1 MALNPSLGNAGIG
14 FGSGHL
20 NPGLGNPGVSTRP
33 TLNPSLG
40 NPGVPGFADNLNFY
54 TGKTYNSAALMK
66 FDNAL
71 SDNRLLGLDL
81 PDKIVTPVRRWTQRL
96 DDKSTLYSDTYNQD
110 QVNSVLDVIL
120 KAIDP
125 LENNGSFLK
134 TALRGGVDL
143 MDQLLMKPLVHGD
156 IWAFA
161 MNNLTNLGETVDV
174 LANAVKAVVDPK
186 LTTASSEYGL
196 TNENSTWQ
204 DRLKL
209 AFGYGVQGR
218 YQFDYDIDP
227 NSTGKDLIPNMLLE
241 VVSDPMNWL
250 TLGSKAVVDLSLNAD
265 TGIAKGVTKLG
276 TDLATSAGL
285 KNSDEFITFFNKFKK
300 PIVNAYAHNDAN
312 TFRNILS
319 NVWESFAK
327 SNTIEDFSKAKSKYI
342 AAVSNLLE
350 VGDSAATHKM
360 NIAIIDS
367 LEHFKPMYKA
377 IDVFD
382 KIDTTIVRTAATPFL
397 YPMGKGVKRV
407 FKSAAK
413 YIQSSLV
420 SAAATKDPLTRG
432 MYEITLDAMKE
443 AEDNFNKRV
452 TELKMAG
459 QEIPDDL
466 YSVFEEMAISNTR
479 QALGAY
485 EATLGILR
493 NTDLTLEKDIT
504 ALYARISEA
513 LSLATNG
520 KVTDPG
526 SLSKFF
532 KDVLEETPTLKG
544 SLSELT
550 DLLGVVDDIAKLYSK
565 HVAVE
570 AAYKATSKSAK
581 DIISFFSNGSNTII
595 KNVDGKEVTYRSIKM
610 LDPLRSSTEV
620 LQQDNLYKY
629 INADVPVYVTV
640 KNNTPAF
647 LNSHGYVSADVS
659 EYFTEV
665 NGFLNGTIR
674 KLIDNAET
682 LAAAKGVKISNEAI
696 DYLKQVRELLGAGG
710 DKIKILRNLDI
721 DKLEQAMFDASDFYK
736 ALSDEHTMYVTSFK
750 EMNDRFAALGKGM
763 QEYQT
768 FIGRV
773 IDKYQVSLSVSLEDT
788 LAQRGKVLEDT
799 IQKILVSDRY
809 IDSVNWS
816 LRQKLKLIKN
826 PDGTY
831 NAEAV
836 NEFCSD
842 LATALD
848 IKIQA
853 IKQWQS
859 NTLFI
864 EDAREGVE
872 ISGKTLKSTEYS
884 DGEIMSRLIYDD
896 EEHILDAVDDAFLRQ
911 SYDLPEIEEIIRGY
925 DSPVKYM
932 SKEDWTK
939 YQTELKDYEKALK
952 KYKEDIDIW
961 RTNEAA
967 EKARIEALKE
977 ELSKEP
983 VLTFREKRYKELI
996 DKYYNGD
1003 YLSPEAR
1010 EFGEKFFANQAEVD
1024 AKVQSALNQNAI
1036 FNSYETGTPGFEDEV
1051 VRIREFYKNGGYKGY
1066 KWYPDEP
1073 IKNKDIENLL
1083 TPKKFEVPVKPTEP
1097 KKPTKMLYPDEM
1109 SHSDFYAR
1117 AKSDPKFTEDKY
1129 ILDYGST
1136 SERILVSRDNSETL
1150 KALNERAS
1158 ALPLPDVSD
1167 LISSALTKGSG
1178 DSVQDVL
1185 AELTKLSDDLQ
1196 GANAGTKY
1204 FTTDPGIDIA
1214 RIIPARTSRTMS
1226 MLYDP
1231 GFMEIAKEIA
1241 DQSTVS
1247 HTLFNKQTIES
1258 FRTVQQLSDVA
1269 DTIVDVHEFFDK
1281 LHRYQLVDNWL
1292 QTALIDTGN
1301 DTMVFQA
1308 TMNALENMYH
1318 ISPRQISENADTMA
1332 AFIHRVEANL
1342 TMNTRTQPISLD
1354 HFRNILIGV
1363 GEGFKGDFVDDVFDI
1378 TTLSVRDQKARAALI
1393 KVFEEHPEL
1402 KVTGAHDAL
1411 ADAYFT
1417 EAVLRAMSPEDAAAF
1432 DNLAKGSAVR
1442 IIDTET
1448 TMFSGRT
1455 GELLQFAGKTWG
1467 VDESLNLRVKYMPEE
1482 FTQAPDLEVLRTVA
1496 KSDGK
1501 SSAEIATMSEEEL
1514 VDLYKRIFYSAQSE
1528 AERYTETQL
1537 LMDAL
1542 TYLEGSSKIIGAN
1555 NKTFDNKF
1563 ILDRLRNIQYEQS
1576 LRTESGAIDSEQIHP
1591 LIQKFRDGFTVEKF
1605 QDDLFNNSVD
1615 AQVLIA
1621 KKEGMVVLSAKQIE
1635 ILQAYCAKMGEALEG
1650 ITSIRSI
1657 QPGLLQQN
1665 VKQSIK
1671 SLEEYLGD
1679 YDSGLLQ
1686 RSVNEALSNFE
1697 EHADDLGLSTKLFSE
1712 DIQEKTEGFTA
1723 YIDFFKRLD
1732 EALTGAKTKDA
1743 NQDVF
1748 NAMFDMRRGKYK
1760 YDNGIYIRD
1769 FVSEELSEA
1778 DKLRYAKYGSESQ
1791 AKLARTWQRLW
1802 ELDPSYVKGTEVP
1815 ESFKAAWLKEHNGVL
1830 PTSLYNVIR
1839 NSGESSGYGIKW
1851 VYRERIAK
1859 DFLADTPKTPQFWET
1874 AYKGAKRAHDMLD
1887 EGRLGNLRHVI
1898 GDGLL
1903 FENSEDLLN
1912 TLKLMQQVGPSGAW
1926 WRQLDFDAMPNDAL
1940 RFAYWKSINYDPRW
1954 RAWLRELPEPNVL
1967 GIDPIKLGL
1976 DGLKDPTASFKLAMK
1991 NLGDKTIPES
2001 VLKHFTPEQTIIY
2014 RLTQLKE
2021 AEDVLDHLAAF
2032 RNWNIPGG
2040 ANDYAAR
2047 QAVAELEKGIAWLKK
2062 RPDRV
2067 HILRTVERSE
2077 QAVRKMIADDFLAK
2091 GLEVGPNGKL
2101 TEAAKEYLISH
2112 LLFESPFMRVSMAIE
2127 GNPFNIGTKTA
2138 LPKSAFLKHAEEL
2151 NEIGI
2156 GIAKDSVAK
2165 EYILYLKGNAKD
2177 ISLDFTGD
2185 VYKATFLGK
2194 QYTKPAF
2201 TLGNDTHI
2209 AKLPRPAL
2217 YEHDVDV
2224 QEFFDILDRA
2234 RLNSLYFS
2242 AGAGVNTQG
2251 MFYKPF
2257 TQGSYRWFLDH
2268 ARFAVPND
2276 WVVTPE
2282 LLYSS
2287 GYFNVP
2293 RFNSTGLLSFK
2304 ALDDVPEPTF
2314 LSNPNII
2321 THLLDQYNY
2330 AVRRTTDTLLYK
2342 DLYFNKEWGM
2352 HFDENGVFG
2361 EIIRRYG
2368 DKADEEIARAF
2379 RNSDGTFIVAT
2390 LTEHKSK
2397 QGFRAIQI
2405 PIETAEDVAK
2415 ARQLNAVILP
2425 YDVYSSS
2432 FNVINNAS
2440 AAQRWFTKIPRMV
2453 TYMYKLGYLG
2463 TNMGTTFRNA
2473 IDSPF
2478 KVMVDSG
2485 RPIETMKYMYQAVG
2499 TYKEF
2504 DDILAR
2510 MFKSDTGMTL
2520 SDTSFNKWFRSADG
2534 KAFVSKNRYIKDID
2548 TFRKV
2553 WGFFEDGP
2561 SSGEATSLIKYK
2573 RSKSM
2578 YQNRNFVKFVSEKMM
2593 AGMAYTEKISRLG
2606 QYLMMENAG
2615 YTKTQI
2621 FKAISDVQFDY
2632 NIKSDAM
2639 KVIEYFI
2646 PFFNF
2651 SKMNFEFWMSAIE
2664 KNPALVRILDDMI
2677 GAQQN
2682 AYDIDYENATM
2693 ERSMLYQ
2700 MMRGNILI
2708 DDNVVLK
2715 INPSY
2720 MDAFNLLLEP
2730 INPAMAAMSGWNRY
2744 STAYGLS
2751 TYLNNSNTLGNLIA
2765 PLKNLITST
2774 IDEYTIEEKITK
2786 VPFGKYRGLPV
2797 EEMLKDPLYMQQLM
2811 LSEFGKEKLP
2821 KNYPNVWKLMMQN
2834 MDKTDRLMYW
2844 GKYAGAPIR
2853 EIMQE
2858 HPEYCQYMLSQ
2869 DWFREQY
2876 KDLVDIFVANG
2887 LNNIPDVM
2895 PWGKYKGKSLDEVRA
2910 DTKYL
2915 EYLNKDNWL
2924 QINQPLLYMA
2934 LIEGKKTIIP
2944 ESDLVL
2950 DTIVTKEEAEG
2961 LLSYGAT
2968 LDAVAAENH
2977 FKNVMKNWVSDPTT
2991 YPLIGSIY
2999 TRFFS
3004 DSATSKRNEER
3015 LKNNSEA
3022 MQIVGKWFPG
3032 IFSATKRWNDNI
3044 YESSEA
3050 AYDST
3055 RSFYRIDSNSYIP
3068 RPSFTKSDESKI
3080 TRYSKPSGSRNY
3092 SRANTYNKYR
3102 YNRGFRKNLRGSSD
3116 LLRLR
3121 LGIANLHL
3129 L

>member
-1 MALNPSLGNAGIG
+1 MALNPSIGHIGIG
-14 FGSGHL
+14 AGRNPL
-20 NPGLGNPGVSTRP
+20 NPGLGHIGGNKRP
-33 TLNPSLG
+33 TINPSIG
-40 NPGVPGFADNLNFY
+40 NKGVPGFADNVNFY
-54 TGKTYNSAALMK
+54 TGEAYNSAILK
-66 FDNAL
+66 GINNAL
-71 SDNRLLGLDL
+71 SDNRLLGLNL
-81 PDKIVTPVRRWTQRL
+81 PDKIVTPVRKWTQRL
-96 DDKSTLYSDTYNQD
+96 DDKSTLYSDMYSPD

-125 LENNGSFLK
+125 LENNGSFFK
-134 TALRGGVDL
+134 TAFRGGVDL
-143 MDQLLMKPLVHGD
+143 MDQLLWKPLVHGD
-156 IWAFA
+156 VWAFA
-161 MNNLTNLGETVDV
+161 LNNLTNLGETVDV
-174 LANAVKAVVDPK
+174 LANGVKAVVSPNI
-186 LTTASSEYGL
+186 TTASSEYGL
-196 TNENSTWQ
+196 TKENSTWV

-209 AFGYGVQGR
+209 AYGYGVQGR
-218 YQFDYDIDP
+218 YQFDYDLDP
-227 NSTGKDLIPNMLLE
+227 NSVGKDLIPNILLE
-241 VVSDPMNWL
+241 VVSDPINWL
-250 TLGSKAVVDLSLNAD
+250 TLGSKAVMDLSVDAGLGA
-265 TGIAKGVTKLG
+265 AKGVTKIG
-276 TDLATSAGL
+276 SDLATSAGL
-285 KNSDEFITFFNKFKK
+285 KNADEFVTFFNRFKK
-300 PIVNAYAHNDAN
+300 PIINAYMHNDGN

-342 AAVSNLLE
+342 TAVSNLLE

-360 NIAIIDS
+360 NIAVIDS
-367 LEHFKPMYKA
+367 LERFKPMYNA
-377 IDVFD
+377 MDVFD
-382 KIDTTIVRTAATPFL
+382 KIDTTIVRTASMPFL
-397 YPMGKGVKRV
+397 YPMGKGVKRI
-407 FKSAAK
+407 FKASAK

-420 SAAATKDPLTRG
+420 TAAATKDPLKRG

-459 QEIPDDL
+459 KEIPEDL
-466 YSVFEEMAISNTR
+466 YSVFEEMVVSNTR
-479 QALGAY
+479 QALNAY

-493 NTDLTLEKDIT
+493 NSDLVLEGDISS
-504 ALYARISEA
+504 LYSRMSEA

-526 SLSKFF
+526 ALRKFF
-532 KDVLEETPTLKG
+532 MNVLEETPTLKG

-550 DLLGVVDDIAKLYSK
+550 DLLKVVDDIAELYSK

-570 AAYKATSKSAK
+570 SAYKATYKSAE
-581 DIISFFSNGSNTII
+581 DIIDFFSNSNNTLTRI
-595 KNVDGKEVTYRSIKM
+595 VDGKEITYRSIKM
-610 LDPLRSSTEV
+610 LDPLRRGSDA
-620 LQQDNLYKY
+620 LQPGKLYRY
-629 INADVPVYVTV
+629 TNADVPVYTAV
-640 KNNTPAF
+640 KSNTGAF
-647 LNSHGYVSADVS
+647 LNNGEYVLVDPSD
-659 EYFTEV
+659 YFKEV
-665 NGFLNGTIR
+665 NSFLNGTI
-674 KLIDNAET
+674 KHLINNAET
-682 LAAAKGVKISNEAI
+682 LAAAKGVQLNNGAI
-696 DYLKQVRELLGAGG
+696 DYLKQVKELLGAGG
-710 DKIKILRNLDI
+710 DKVKILRSLDI

-736 ALSDEHTMYVTSFK
+736 ALSNEHSAYTASFK
-750 EMNDRFAALGKGM
+750 DMNTRLAALGKGM
-763 QEYQT
+763 QAYHT
-768 FIGRV
+768 YIGRI

-799 IQKILVSDRY
+799 IQKIVNSNKY
-809 IDSVNWS
+809 IDSVNES
-816 LRQKLKLIKN
+816 LRQKLTLIKN

-842 LATALD
+842 LATVLD

-853 IKQWQS
+853 IKEWQS
-859 NTLFI
+859 NVLFL
-864 EDAREGVE
+864 EDAREGIDV
-872 ISGKTLKSTEYS
+872 SGRTLKSSEYS
-884 DGEIMSRLIYDD
+884 DSIIMSRLLYND
-896 EEHILDAVDDAFLRQ
+896 EEHILDDVDEAFLRQ
-911 SYDLPEIEEIIRGY
+911 SYDLPEFEEVVKGI

-932 SKEDWTK
+932 SKKEWT
-939 YQTELKDYEKALK
+939 DYIAELK
-952 KYKEDIDIW
+952 KYEDASKKYEEDLKVW
-961 RTNEAA
+961 RAN
-967 EKARIEALKE
+967 EKAERDRITALKE
-977 ELSKEP
+977 KLSKEP
-983 VLTFREKRYKELI
+983 IMTLRKKRYLELVKERGFELE
-996 DKYYNGD
+996 
-1003 YLSPEAR
+1003 SPEAKELGE
-1010 EFGEKFFANQAEVD
+1010 EFFTEQARLDKQMESELIKLTRSGSTTLER
-1024 AKVQSALNQNAI
+1024 ARFL
-1036 FNSYETGTPGFEDEV
+1036 EML
-1051 VRIREFYKNGGYKGY
+1051 RKGY
-1066 KWYPDEP
+1066 SEKYGWYPNEP
-1073 IKNKDIENLL
+1073 LKNKDIESLL
-1083 TPKKFEVPVKPTEP
+1083 TPRKLEVPVKPIEP
-1097 KKPTKMLYPDEM
+1097 KKPAGMVYPSTM
-1109 SHSDFYAR
+1109 SNKEFYERAR
-1117 AKSDPKFTEDKY
+1117 AIPGFREDKH
-1129 ILDYGST
+1129 ILDYGSSAVT
-1136 SERILVSRDNSETL
+1136 VTRALDNSEAL
-1150 KALNERAS
+1150 RALNERAS
-1158 ALPLPDVSD
+1158 TLPLPDVSD
-1167 LISSALTKGSG
+1167 LVSSALTKGSG

-1185 AELTKLSDDLQ
+1185 SELTKLSDDLR
-1196 GANAGTKY
+1196 GTSVGTKY
-1204 FTTDPGIDIA
+1204 FTSDPGLDIA
-1214 RIIPARTSRTMS
+1214 CIIPARTSRTMS

-1231 GFMEIAKEIA
+1231 GFMEIAREIV

-1258 FRTVQQLSDVA
+1258 FRSVQQLSDVA
-1269 DTIVDVHEFFDK
+1269 DTVVDVYDFFDK

-1292 QTALIDTGN
+1292 QTALINTGN
-1301 DTMVFQA
+1301 ETLVFQA

-1318 ISPRQISENADTMA
+1318 ISPRQISENADTIA

-1342 TMNTRTQPISLD
+1342 TMSTRTQPVSLD
-1354 HFRNILIGV
+1354 HFRNLL
-1363 GEGFKGDFVDDVFDI
+1363 VDDSTFDI
-1378 TTLSVRDQKARAALI
+1378 TSLSVRDQKAHAALM
-1393 KVFEEHPEL
+1393 KVFNEHPEL
-1402 KVTGAHDAL
+1402 IPGDKAHDAL

-1432 DNLAKGSAVR
+1432 DDLAKGSAVR

-1467 VDESLNLRVKYMPEE
+1467 VDESLNLKVKYMPEE

-1496 KSDGK
+1496 KSDGR
-1501 SSAEIATMSEEEL
+1501 SSAEIAMMSEEEL

-1528 AERYTETQL
+1528 AERYTEIQL
-1537 LMDAL
+1537 LTDAL
-1542 TYLEGSSKIIGAN
+1542 AYLEGSSKIIGAN

-1563 ILDRLRNIQYEQS
+1563 ILDRLRELQYEQT
-1576 LRTESGAIDSEQIHP
+1576 LRTESGAINPEQLSP
-1591 LIQKFRDGFTVEKF
+1591 LLQKFREGFTVEKF
-1605 QDDLFNNSVD
+1605 QDDLFNKSID

-1621 KKEGMVVLSAKQIE
+1621 KKEGMVVLSAQQIKV
-1635 ILQAYCAKMGEALEG
+1635 LQEYCAKMGETLEG

-1657 QPGLLQQN
+1657 QPGLLQQS
-1665 VKQSIK
+1665 VKDAIK
-1671 SLEEYLGD
+1671 SLEEYVGD
-1679 YDSGLLQ
+1679 YSLGTT
-1686 RSVNEALSNFE
+1686 LS
-1697 EHADDLGLSTKLFSE
+1697 AKDT
-1712 DIQEKTEGFTA
+1712 QEKAEGLVA
-1723 YIDFFKRLD
+1723 YLDFFKRLD
-1732 EALTGAKTKDA
+1732 DTLTGAKNKDA

-1748 NAMFDMRRGKYK
+1748 NAMLDMRRGKYK
-1760 YDNGIYIRD
+1760 YDNSIYIRD

-1778 DKLRYAKYGSESQ
+1778 DKIRYAKYGSESQ

-1802 ELDPSYVKGTEVP
+1802 ELDPSYVKGSEVP
-1815 ESFKAAWLKEHNGVL
+1815 ESFKTAWLKEHNGVL

-1839 NSGESSGYGIKW
+1839 GSGETSGYGIKW
-1851 VYRERIAK
+1851 VYREKIAK
-1859 DFLADTPKTPQFWET
+1859 DFLADTPKTPEFWEA
-1874 AYKGAKRAHDMLD
+1874 AYKGAKRAHDILD

-1898 GDGLL
+1898 GEDLL
-1903 FENSEDLLN
+1903 FRNSEDLLN
-1912 TLKLMQQVGPSGAW
+1912 TLKYMQQVGPSGTW
-1926 WRQLDFDAMPNDAL
+1926 WKQLDFDAMPNDAL

-1954 RAWLRELPEPNVL
+1954 RHWLKNLTPLEQSTLAV
-1967 GIDPIKLGL
+1967 DPIKLGL
-1976 DGLKDPTASFKLAMK
+1976 DSVRDPASAFKLAMK
-1991 NLGDKTIPES
+1991 NLGDQEIPES
-2001 VLKHFTPEQTIIY
+2001 VLKHFTVEQTIIY
-2014 RLTQLKE
+2014 RLTKLKE
-2021 AEDVLDHLAAF
+2021 AEDVLDHLSAF

-2062 RPDRV
+2062 RPDRI
-2067 HILRTVERSE
+2067 HILREVERAE
-2077 QAVRKMIADDFLAK
+2077 QAVRKTIADDFLAK
-2091 GLEVGPNGKL
+2091 SLEVDSNGKL
-2101 TEAAKEYLISH
+2101 TESAKEYLVSH
-2112 LLFESPFMRVSMAIE
+2112 LLFESPFMRVSLSVE
-2127 GNPFNIGTKTA
+2127 GNPFKVKTNTEF
-2138 LPKSAFLKHAEEL
+2138 PKATFLKHAEEL
-2151 NEIGI
+2151 NEIGV
-2156 GIAKDSVAK
+2156 GIAKDSVSK

-2201 TLGNDTHI
+2201 TLGEDPHLTS
-2209 AKLPRPAL
+2209 LPRPAW
-2217 YEHDVDV
+2217 YESDVDV
-2224 QEFFDILDRA
+2224 QEFFNILDRA

-2242 AGAGVNTQG
+2242 AGTGVNTQG

-2282 LLYSS
+2282 LLYDS

-2304 ALDDVPEPTF
+2304 ALDDIPESTV
-2314 LSNPNII
+2314 LNNPNII

-2352 HFDENGVFG
+2352 HFDSDGIFG
-2361 EIIRRYG
+2361 EVIKRYG

-2432 FNVINNAS
+2432 FNVINNAA

-2453 TYMYKLGYLG
+2453 TYLYKLGYLG
-2463 TNMGTTFRNA
+2463 TNMGTVFRNA

-2485 RPIETMKYMYQAVG
+2485 RPIETMKYMHQATW

-2510 MFKSDTGMTL
+2510 MFKSDTEITL
-2520 SDTSFNKWFRSADG
+2520 SYTGFKKWFNSPDG
-2534 KAFVSKNRYIKDID
+2534 KAFVAKNHYIKDVD
-2548 TFRKV
+2548 TFLKI

-2561 SSGEATSLIKYK
+2561 SAGEATSLIKY
-2573 RSKSM
+2573 RRTKSIH
-2578 YQNRNFVKFVSEKMM
+2578 QNRNFVKFVSEKMM
-2593 AGMAYTEKISRLG
+2593 AGMAYTEKINRLG
-2606 QYLMMENAG
+2606 QYLMMEDAG

-2621 FKAISDVQFDY
+2621 FKSISDVQFDY

-2651 SKMNFEFWMSAIE
+2651 SKMNFEFWMAAIE
-2664 KNPALVRILDDMI
+2664 KNPALVRILDDML
-2677 GAQQN
+2677 GSQQN

-2693 ERSMLYQ
+2693 ERSMLYH

-2715 INPSY
+2715 VNPSY

-2744 STAYGLS
+2744 STVYGLS

-2774 IDEYTIEEKITK
+2774 IDEYTIEEKVTK

-2853 EIMQE
+2853 EIMLE

-2887 LNNIPDVM
+2887 LNSIPDVM

-2910 DTKYL
+2910 DTNYL

-2934 LIEGKKTIIP
+2934 LIEGKDTIIP

-2950 DTIVTKEEAEG
+2950 DTLVTKEQAEG

-2968 LDAVAAENH
+2968 LDAIAAEDH
-2977 FKNVMKNWVSDPTT
+2977 FKTVMKNWVSDPTT
-2991 YPLIGSIY
+2991 YPLIGSLY

-3022 MQIVGKWFPG
+3022 MRLVGKWFPG

-3044 YESSEA
+3044 YETSEA

-3055 RSFYRIDSNSYIP
+3055 RSFYRVDSNSYIP
-3068 RPSFTKSDESKI
+3068 QASLTKPDEAKI
-3080 TRYSKPSGSRNY
+3080 TRYSKPRGSRNY
-3092 SRANTYNKYR
+3092 SRASTYNKYK
-3102 YNRGFRKNLRGSSD
+3102 YNRGFRKYLRGSSD

-3129 L
+3129 F

>member
-1 MALNPSLGNAGIG
+1 MALNPSIGNKGVSTSRG
-14 FGSGHL
+14 YL
-20 NPGLGNPGVSTRP
+20 NPSIGNKGVSTRP
-33 TLNPSLG
+33 TLNPRIG
-40 NPGVPGFADNLNFY
+40 DHGVPGFADNLNFY
-54 TGKTYNSAALMK
+54 TGEAYNSAALMK
-66 FDNAL
+66 VNNAL
-71 SDNRLLGLDL
+71 SDNRLLGLNL
-81 PDKIVTPVRRWTQRL
+81 PDKVVTPVRKWTQRL
-96 DDKSTLYSDTYNQD
+96 DDKSTLYSDMYSPD

-125 LENNGSFLK
+125 LENNGSFFK
-134 TALRGGVDL
+134 TAFRGGVDL
-143 MDQLLMKPLVHGD
+143 MDQLLWKPLVHGD
-156 IWAFA
+156 VWAFA
-161 MNNLTNLGETVDV
+161 LNNLTNLGETVDV
-174 LANAVKAVVDPK
+174 LANGVKAIVSPNI
-186 LTTASSEYGL
+186 TTASSEYGL
-196 TNENSTWQ
+196 TKENSTWV

-209 AFGYGVQGR
+209 AYGYGVQGR
-218 YQFDYDIDP
+218 YQFDYDLDP
-227 NSTGKDLIPNMLLE
+227 NSVGKDLIPNILLE
-241 VVSDPMNWL
+241 VVSDPINWL
-250 TLGSKAVVDLSLNAD
+250 TLGSKAVMDLSIDA
-265 TGIAKGVTKLG
+265 GIGAAKGVTKIG
-276 TDLATSAGL
+276 SDLATSAGL
-285 KNSDEFITFFNKFKK
+285 KNADEFVTFFNRFKK
-300 PIVNAYAHNDAN
+300 PIINAYMHNDGSA
-312 TFRNILS
+312 FRNILS

-360 NIAIIDS
+360 NIAVIDS
-367 LEHFKPMYKA
+367 LERFKPMYSA
-377 IDVFD
+377 LDVFD
-382 KIDTTIVRTAATPFL
+382 KIDTTIVRTASMPFL
-397 YPMGKGVKRV
+397 YPMGKGVKRI
-407 FKSAAK
+407 FKASAK

-420 SAAATKDPLTRG
+420 TAAATKDPLKRG

-459 QEIPDDL
+459 KEIPEDL
-466 YSVFEEMAISNTR
+466 YSVFEEMAVSNTR
-479 QALGAY
+479 QALNAY

-493 NTDLTLEKDIT
+493 NSDLVLEGDIFS
-504 ALYARISEA
+504 LYSRVSEA

-526 SLSKFF
+526 TLRKFF
-532 KDVLEETPTLKG
+532 MDVLEETPTLKG

-550 DLLGVVDDIAKLYSK
+550 DLLKVVDDIAELYSK
-565 HVAVE
+565 YIAVE
-570 AAYKATSKSAK
+570 SAYKATLKPAE
-581 DIISFFSNGSNTII
+581 DIMDFFSNSANSITKIV
-595 KNVDGKEVTYRSIKM
+595 NGKEVTYRSIKM
-610 LDPLRSSTEV
+610 LDPLRRGSDA
-620 LQQDNLYKY
+620 LQYGKLYRY
-629 INADVPVYVTV
+629 TNSDVPVYTV
-640 KNNTPAF
+640 VKSNTESFLRNNE
-647 LNSHGYVSADVS
+647 YVSVDPS

-665 NGFLNGTIR
+665 NSFLNGTI
-674 KLIDNAET
+674 KNLINNAET
-682 LAAAKGVKISNEAI
+682 LALAKGVQLNNGAI
-696 DYLKQVRELLGAGG
+696 AYLKQIKELLGTGG
-710 DKIKILRNLDI
+710 DKVNILRSLDI
-721 DKLEQAMFDASDFYK
+721 DKLEQAMFDVSDFYK
-736 ALSDEHTMYVTSFK
+736 ALSNEHSAYTASFK
-750 EMNDRFAALGKGM
+750 DMNARLAALGKGM
-763 QEYQT
+763 QAYHT
-768 FIGRV
+768 YIGKI
-773 IDKYQVSLSVSLEDT
+773 IDKYQVNLSVSLEDT
-788 LAQRGKVLEDT
+788 LVQRGKVLEDT
-799 IQKILVSDRY
+799 IRKIIDSDKY

-816 LRQKLKLIKN
+816 LRQKLALIKN

-831 NAEAV
+831 NAQAV
-836 NEFCSD
+836 NELCSD

-859 NTLFI
+859 NVLFL
-864 EDAREGVE
+864 EDTREGIE
-872 ISGKTLKSTEYS
+872 ISGKVLKGSEYS
-884 DGEIMSRLIYDD
+884 DSTIMSRLIYDD
-896 EEHILDAVDDAFLRQ
+896 EEHILDAVDEAFLRQ
-911 SYDLPEIEEIIRGY
+911 SYDLPEFEEVIKGI

-932 SKEDWTK
+932 SKEEWTK
-939 YQTELKDYEKALK
+939 YQTELKSYEEALK
-952 KYKEDIDIW
+952 KYEEALKVW
-961 RTNEAA
+961 RTA
-967 EKARIEALKE
+967 EKAERDRITALKE
-977 ELSKEP
+977 VLSKKP
-983 VLTFREKRYKELI
+983 VLTAREKKYLDLVKERGLKLESLEAKELGEEFFTNQIKLDKLMKSDLVKLI
-996 DKYYNGD
+996 DSNTTTLERVRFLEMLRKAYSEKYG
-1003 YLSPEAR
+1003 
-1010 EFGEKFFANQAEVD
+1010 
-1024 AKVQSALNQNAI
+1024 
-1036 FNSYETGTPGFEDEV
+1036 
-1051 VRIREFYKNGGYKGY
+1051 
-1066 KWYPDEP
+1066 WYPNEP
-1073 IKNKDIENLL
+1073 LKNKDIENLL
-1083 TPKKFEVPVKPTEP
+1083 TPKKLEVPVKPIEP
-1097 KKPTKMLYPDEM
+1097 KKPAGMVLPNEM
-1109 SHSDFYAR
+1109 PNREFYER
-1117 AKSDPKFTEDKY
+1117 IRTIPGFLDDKHV
-1129 ILDYGST
+1129 LDYGSN
-1136 SERILVSRDNSETL
+1136 SVVSTRAIDNSETL
-1150 KALNERAS
+1150 RALSERADT
-1158 ALPLPDVSD
+1158 LLLPDVSD
-1167 LISSALTKGSG
+1167 LVSSALTKGSG

-1185 AELTKLSDDLQ
+1185 AELTKLSDDLR
-1196 GANAGTKY
+1196 GVNEGVKY

-1231 GFMEIAKEIA
+1231 GFMEIAREIV

-1258 FRTVQQLSDVA
+1258 FRSVQQLSDVA
-1269 DTIVDVHEFFDK
+1269 DTVVDVYDFFDK

-1292 QTALIDTGN
+1292 QTALINTGN
-1301 DTMVFQA
+1301 ETMVFQA
-1308 TMNALENMYH
+1308 AMNALENMYH
-1318 ISPRQISENADTMA
+1318 ISPRQISENADTIA

-1342 TMNTRTQPISLD
+1342 AMSTRTQPVSLD
-1354 HFRNILIGV
+1354 HFRNILIGID
-1363 GEGFKGDFVDDVFDI
+1363 EGFKGDFLDDAFDA
-1378 TTLSVRDQKARAALI
+1378 TTLSIRDQKARAALV

-1432 DNLAKGSAVR
+1432 DNLAKGSAIR

-1467 VDESLNLRVKYMPEE
+1467 IDESLNLKVKYMPEE

-1496 KSDGK
+1496 KSEGLSNAK
-1501 SSAEIATMSEEEL
+1501 IATMSEEEL
-1514 VDLYKRIFYSAQSE
+1514 IGLYKRVFYSAQSE
-1528 AERYTETQL
+1528 TERYTEIQL
-1537 LMDAL
+1537 LTDAL
-1542 TYLEGSSKIIGAN
+1542 AYLEGSSKIIGAN

-1563 ILDRLRNIQYEQS
+1563 ILDRLRELQYEQT
-1576 LRTESGAIDSEQIHP
+1576 LRTKAGAINPEQLSP
-1591 LIQKFRDGFTVEKF
+1591 LLQKFREGFTVEKF
-1605 QDDLFNNSVD
+1605 QDDLFNKSID

-1621 KKEGMVVLSAKQIE
+1621 KKEGMVVLSAQQIKV
-1635 ILQAYCAKMGEALEG
+1635 LQEYCAKMGETLEG

-1657 QPGLLQQN
+1657 QPGLLQQS
-1665 VKQSIK
+1665 VKEAIK
-1671 SLEEYLGD
+1671 SLEEYVGD
-1679 YDSGLLQ
+1679 YSLGTT
-1686 RSVNEALSNFE
+1686 LS
-1697 EHADDLGLSTKLFSE
+1697 AKDA
-1712 DIQEKTEGFTA
+1712 QEKAEGLVA
-1723 YIDFFKRLD
+1723 YLDFFKRLD
-1732 EALTGAKTKDA
+1732 ETLTGAKNKDA

-1748 NAMFDMRRGKYK
+1748 NAMLDMRRGKYK
-1760 YDNGIYIRD
+1760 YDNSVYIRD

-1778 DKLRYAKYGSESQ
+1778 DKIRYAKYGSESQ

-1802 ELDPSYVKGTEVP
+1802 ELDPSYVKGSEVP

-1839 NSGESSGYGIKW
+1839 GSGETSGYGIKW
-1851 VYRERIAK
+1851 VYREKIAK
-1859 DFLADTPKTPQFWET
+1859 DFLADTPKTPEFWEA

-1887 EGRLGNLRHVI
+1887 EGRLGNLQHVI
-1898 GDGLL
+1898 GEDLL
-1903 FENSEDLLN
+1903 FRNSEDLLN
-1912 TLKLMQQVGPSGAW
+1912 TLKYMQQVGPSGTW
-1926 WRQLDFDAMPNDAL
+1926 WKQLDFDAMPNDAL

-1954 RAWLRELPEPNVL
+1954 RHWLKNLTPLEQSTLAV
-1967 GIDPIKLGL
+1967 DPIKLGL
-1976 DGLKDPTASFKLAMK
+1976 DSVKDPAASFKLAMK
-1991 NLGDKTIPES
+1991 NLGDQEIPES
-2001 VLKHFTPEQTIIY
+2001 VLKHFTVEQTIIY
-2014 RLTQLKE
+2014 RLTKLKE
-2021 AEDVLDHLAAF
+2021 AEDVLDHLSAF
-2032 RNWNIPGG
+2032 RNWTIPGG
-2040 ANDYAAR
+2040 ANDYAAI

-2067 HILRTVERSE
+2067 HILREVERSE
-2077 QAVRKMIADDFLAK
+2077 QAVRKLIADDFLAK
-2091 GLEVGPNGKL
+2091 SLEVDSSGKL
-2101 TEAAKEYLISH
+2101 TESAKEYLVSY
-2112 LLFESPFMRVSMAIE
+2112 LLFEIPFIRVSLPVEGSPFKI
-2127 GNPFNIGTKTA
+2127 KTNTEF
-2138 LPKSAFLKHAEEL
+2138 PKATFLKHAEEL
-2151 NEIGI
+2151 NEIGV
-2156 GIAKDSVAK
+2156 GIAKDTVSK

-2201 TLGNDTHI
+2201 TLGEDTHLTS
-2209 AKLPRPAL
+2209 LPRPAW
-2217 YEHDVDV
+2217 YESDADV
-2224 QEFFDILDRA
+2224 QEFFNILDRA

-2242 AGAGVNTQG
+2242 AGTGVNTQG

-2257 TQGSYRWFLDH
+2257 TQGSYKWFLDH

-2282 LLYSS
+2282 LLYDS

-2304 ALDDVPEPTF
+2304 ALDGIPESTV
-2314 LSNPNII
+2314 LNNPNII
-2321 THLLDQYNY
+2321 TYLLDQYNY

-2352 HFDENGVFG
+2352 HFDSDGIFG
-2361 EIIRRYG
+2361 EVIKRYG

-2453 TYMYKLGYLG
+2453 TYLYKLGYLG
-2463 TNMGTTFRNA
+2463 TNMGTVFRNA

-2478 KVMVDSG
+2478 KVMVNSG
-2485 RPIETMKYMYQAVG
+2485 RPIETMKYMHQATW

-2510 MFKSDTGMTL
+2510 MFKSDTEITL
-2520 SDTSFNKWFRSADG
+2520 SYTGFKKWFNSPDG
-2534 KAFVSKNRYIKDID
+2534 KAFVAKNHYIKDVD
-2548 TFRKV
+2548 TFLKI

-2561 SSGEATSLIKYK
+2561 SAGEATSLIKYR
-2573 RSKSM
+2573 RSKSIH
-2578 YQNRNFVKFVSEKMM
+2578 QNRNFVKFVSEKMM
-2593 AGMAYTEKISRLG
+2593 AGMAYTEKINRLG

-2621 FKAISDVQFDY
+2621 FKSISDVQFDY

-2651 SKMNFEFWMSAIE
+2651 SKMNFEFWMAAIE
-2664 KNPALVRILDDMI
+2664 KNPALVRILDDML
-2677 GAQQN
+2677 GSQQN

-2693 ERSMLYQ
+2693 ERSMLYH

-2715 INPSY
+2715 VNPSY

-2730 INPAMAAMSGWNRY
+2730 INPVMAAMSGWNRY
-2744 STAYGLS
+2744 STLYGLS

-2765 PLKNLITST
+2765 PLKNLITYT
-2774 IDEYTIEEKITK
+2774 IDEYTIEEKVTK

-2811 LSEFGKEKLP
+2811 LSDFSKEKLP
-2821 KNYPNVWKLMMQN
+2821 NNYPNVWKLMMQN

-2853 EIMQE
+2853 EIMLE

-2910 DTKYL
+2910 DTNYL

-2924 QINQPLLYMA
+2924 QLNQPLLYMA
-2934 LIEGKKTIIP
+2934 LIEDKNTIIP

-2950 DTIVTKEEAEG
+2950 DTLVTKEQAEG

-2968 LDAVAAENH
+2968 LDAIAAENH
-2977 FKNVMKNWVSDPTT
+2977 FKTVMKNWVSDPTT
-2991 YPLIGSIY
+2991 YPLIGSLY

-3022 MQIVGKWFPG
+3022 MRLVGKWFPG

-3044 YESSEA
+3044 YETSEA

-3055 RSFYRIDSNSYIP
+3055 RSFYRVDSNSYIP
-3068 RPSFTKSDESKI
+3068 QTSLTKSDEAKI
-3080 TRYSKPSGSRNY
+3080 TRYSKPRGSRNY
-3092 SRANTYNKYR
+3092 SRASTYNRYK
-3102 YNRGFRKNLRGSSD
+3102 YNRGFRKYLRGSSD

-3121 LGIANLHL
+3121 LGIVNLHL
-3129 L
+3129 F

>member
-14 FGSGHL
+14 FGSGYL
-20 NPGLGNPGVSTRP
+20 NPGLGNPGFSKRP

-54 TGKTYNSAALMK
+54 TGKTYNSAASMK
-66 FDNAL
+66 INNDL
-71 SDNRLLGLDL
+71 SDNRLLGFDL
-81 PDKIVTPVRRWTQRL
+81 PDKIVTPVRKWTQRL

-174 LANAVKAVVDPK
+174 LANAVKAVVDPSI
-186 LTTASSEYGL
+186 TTASSEYGL
-196 TNENSTWQ
+196 TKENSTWQ

-250 TLGSKAVVDLSLNAD
+250 TLGSKAVVDLSLDAG
-265 TGIAKGVTKLG
+265 TGAAKGVTKLG
-276 TDLATSAGL
+276 TDLATSTGL

-342 AAVSNLLE
+342 SAVSNLLE

-377 IDVFD
+377 VDVFD
-382 KIDTTIVRTAATPFL
+382 KIDTTIVRTAARPFL
-397 YPMGKGVKRV
+397 YPMSKGVKRA

-420 SAAATKDPLTRG
+420 TAAANKDPLTRG

-493 NTDLTLEKDIT
+493 NTNLTLEKDIT

-526 SLSKFF
+526 TLSKFF
-532 KDVLEETPTLKG
+532 NDVLKETPTLKG

-550 DLLGVVDDIAKLYSK
+550 DLLDVVDDIARLYSK

-570 AAYKATSKSAK
+570 SAYKSTFRSAK
-581 DIISFFSNGSNTII
+581 DIIKFFDNPENTTIKTINGKAS
-595 KNVDGKEVTYRSIKM
+595 TYRSIKL
-610 LDPLRSSTEV
+610 LDPLRISTEV
-620 LQQDNLYKY
+620 LRQDNLYRY
-629 INADVPVYVTV
+629 IGADVPIYTTV
-640 KNNTPAF
+640 KGNVTSL
-647 LNSHGYVSADVS
+647 LNHHMYVPVDVS

-682 LAAAKGVKISNEAI
+682 LATARGIKISNEAI
-696 DYLKQVRELLGAGG
+696 DYLKQVRELLGVGG
-710 DKIKILRNLDI
+710 DKVKILRNLDI

-736 ALSDEHTMYVTSFK
+736 TLADEHTMYVTSFK

-763 QEYQT
+763 QEYHT

-799 IQKILVSDRY
+799 IQKIIDSDKY
-809 IDSVNWS
+809 IDSVNES
-816 LRQKLKLIKN
+816 LRHKLTLIKN

-859 NTLFI
+859 NALFV

-872 ISGKTLKSTEYS
+872 ISGRVLTSSEHSDST
-884 DGEIMSRLIYDD
+884 IMSRLIYDD
-896 EEHILDAVDDAFLRQ
+896 EEHILDVVDDAFLRQ
-911 SYDLPEIEEIIRGY
+911 SYDLPEFKEIVISPY
-925 DSPVKYM
+925 SPVKYT
-932 SKEDWTK
+932 SLEDWTK
-939 YQTELKDYEKALK
+939 YQTDLREYEEALK
-952 KYKEDIDIW
+952 KYKEDLDLW
-961 RTNEAA
+961 DTNVKL
-967 EKARIEALKE
+967 EKARIEELKRAPKE
-977 ELSKEP
+977 IPLSP
-983 VLTFREKRYKELI
+983 REQRYLDLI
-996 DKYYNGD
+996 NERGFKLG
-1003 YLSPEAR
+1003 SPEAKALGE
-1010 EFGEKFFANQAEVD
+1010 EFFTEQARLDTELQRYMRNPLYD
-1024 AKVQSALNQNAI
+1024 PSL
-1036 FNSYETGTPGFEDEV
+1036 
-1051 VRIREFYKNGGYKGY
+1051 YKTFGSNDDLIKSKNIQDFDWS
-1066 KWYPDEP
+1066 KWYSNEP
-1073 IKNKDIENLL
+1073 TSQKISLETREKVFKAPTAPLEPEKPASIAY
-1083 TPKKFEVPVKPTEP
+1083 PKT
-1097 KKPTKMLYPDEM
+1097 M
-1109 SHSDFYAR
+1109 SHKRFYEEVKKNPDFLKDKHVLSKGSDY
-1117 AKSDPKFTEDKY
+1117 KTVLEP
-1129 ILDYGST
+1129 
-1136 SERILVSRDNSETL
+1136 RDNTEAL
-1150 KALNERAS
+1150 RKLNERAS
-1158 ALPLPDVSD
+1158 NLSLPDISD
-1167 LISSALTKGSG
+1167 LVSSALTKGSG

-1269 DTIVDVHEFFDK
+1269 DTIVDVYEFFDK

-1292 QTALIDTGN
+1292 QTALINTGN

-1308 TMNALENMYH
+1308 AMNALENMYH

-1363 GEGFKGDFVDDVFDI
+1363 DEGFKGDFLDDVFDA

-1402 KVTGAHDAL
+1402 NVAKAHDAL

-1432 DNLAKGSAVR
+1432 DNLAKGSTVR

-1501 SSAEIATMSEEEL
+1501 SSAEIAAMSEEEL
-1514 VDLYKRIFYSAQSE
+1514 VNLYKRIFYSAQSE

-1537 LMDAL
+1537 LIDAL

-1563 ILDRLRNIQYEQS
+1563 ILDRLRNIQYEQT
-1576 LRTESGAIDSEQIHP
+1576 LRTKSGAIDPEQIHP

-1621 KKEGMVVLSAKQIE
+1621 EKEGMVVLSAKQIE
-1635 ILQAYCAKMGEALEG
+1635 ILQAYCEKMGETLEG

-1665 VKQSIK
+1665 VKQAIK

-1697 EHADDLGLSTKLFSE
+1697 EHADDLSLSTKMFSE
-1712 DIQEKTEGFTA
+1712 DIKEKTEGFTA

-1732 EALTGAKTKDA
+1732 DALTGAKIKDT

-1760 YDNGIYIRD
+1760 YDSGVYIRD
-1769 FVSEELSEA
+1769 FVSEELSEV

-1874 AYKGAKRAHDMLD
+1874 AYRGAKRAHDMLD

-1898 GDGLL
+1898 GAGLL
-1903 FENSEDLLN
+1903 FENSEDLLD
-1912 TLKLMQQVGPSGAW
+1912 TLKLMQQVGPSGTW

-1954 RAWLRELPEPNVL
+1954 RAWLRELPETNVL

-1976 DGLKDPTASFKLAMK
+1976 DGLKDPTSSFKLAMK

-2062 RPDRV
+2062 RPDRI

-2091 GLEVGPNGKL
+2091 GLEVGNNGKL

-2112 LLFESPFMRVSMAIE
+2112 LLFEAPYMRVSMSIE
-2127 GNPFNIGTKTA
+2127 GNPFKIDTKTA

-2201 TLGNDTHI
+2201 TLGSDPHI
-2209 AKLPRPAL
+2209 VKLPRPAM

-2330 AVRRTTDTLLYK
+2330 AVRRTTNTLLYR

-2361 EIIRRYG
+2361 EVIRRYG

-2379 RNSDGTFIVAT
+2379 RNSDGTFIVAA

-2405 PIETAEDVAK
+2405 PIETADDVAK

-2453 TYMYKLGYLG
+2453 VYMYKLGYLG

-2504 DDILAR
+2504 NDIIAR
-2510 MFKSDTGMTL
+2510 MFKTDTGMTL

-2708 DDNVVLK
+2708 DDNIVLK
-2715 INPSY
+2715 VNPSY
-2720 MDAFNLLLEP
+2720 MDAFNILLEP

-2774 IDEYTIEEKITK
+2774 IDEYTIEEKVTK
-2786 VPFGKYRGLPV
+2786 VPFGKYKGLPV

-2811 LSEFGKEKLP
+2811 LSEFGKDKLP
-2821 KNYPNVWKLMMQN
+2821 KDYPNVWKLMMQN

-2853 EIMQE
+2853 EIMLE

-2934 LIEGKKTIIP
+2934 LIEDKKTIIS

-2950 DTIVTKEEAEG
+2950 DTIVTKEQAEG

-2977 FKNVMKNWVSDPTT
+2977 FKNVMKNWISDPTT
-2991 YPLIGSIY
+2991 YPLIGSLY

-3055 RSFYRIDSNSYIP
+3055 RSFYKVDSNSYIP

-3080 TRYSKPSGSRNY
+3080 ARYSKPSGSRNY
-3092 SRANTYNKYR
+3092 SRASTYNKYR

-3121 LGIANLHL
+3121 LGITNLHL

>member
-1 MALNPSLGNAGIG
+1 MA
-14 FGSGHL
+14 L
-20 NPGLGNPGVSTRP
+20 NPGLGNIGAGAGRNPLNPGLGNIGGNKRP
-33 TLNPSLG
+33 TINPSIG
-40 NPGVPGFADNLNFY
+40 NKGVPGFADNVNFY
-54 TGKTYNSAALMK
+54 TGETYNSAALMK
-66 FDNAL
+66 FNNAL

-81 PDKIVTPVRRWTQRL
+81 PDKIVTPVRKWAQRL

-134 TALRGGVDL
+134 TAFRGGVDL
-143 MDQLLMKPLVHGD
+143 MDQLLWKPLVHGD
-156 IWAFA
+156 VLAFA
-161 MNNLTNLGETVDV
+161 LNNLVNLGETVDV
-174 LANAVKAVVDPK
+174 LANGVKAVVSPNI
-186 LTTASSEYGL
+186 TTASSEYGL
-196 TNENSTWQ
+196 TKENSTWV

-209 AFGYGVQGR
+209 AYGYGVQGR
-218 YQFDYDIDP
+218 YQFDYDLDP
-227 NSTGKDLIPNMLLE
+227 NSVGKDLIPNILLE
-241 VVSDPMNWL
+241 VVSDPINWL
-250 TLGSKAVVDLSLNAD
+250 TLGTKAVMDL
-265 TGIAKGVTKLG
+265 GIDAGLGAAKGVTKLG
-276 TDLATSAGL
+276 SELATSAGL
-285 KNSDEFITFFNKFKK
+285 KNADEFVTFFNRFKK
-300 PIVNAYAHNDAN
+300 PVINAYMHNDGNA
-312 TFRNILS
+312 FRNILS
-319 NVWESFAK
+319 NAWESFAK
-327 SNTIEDFSKAKSKYI
+327 SNTIENFSKAKSKYI

-367 LEHFKPMYKA
+367 LEHFKPMYNA
-377 IDVFD
+377 VDVFD
-382 KIDTTIVRTAATPFL
+382 KIDTTIVRTASMPFL

-413 YIQSSLV
+413 YIQSSLAT
-420 SAAATKDPLTRG
+420 AAAKKDPLKRG

-466 YSVFEEMAISNTR
+466 YSVFEEMAVSNTR

-493 NTDLTLEKDIT
+493 NTDLTLEKDLT
-504 ALYARISEA
+504 TLYARISEA
-513 LSLATNG
+513 LSLATDG

-526 SLSKFF
+526 SLSEFF
-532 KDVLEETPTLKG
+532 KNVLKETPTLEG

-550 DLLGVVDDIAKLYSK
+550 DLLKVVDDIAKLYSK

-570 AAYKATSKSAK
+570 AAYKATSKSAE
-581 DIISFFSNGSNTII
+581 DIISFFSNGANTLI

-610 LDPLRSSTEV
+610 LDPLRNSTEV
-620 LQQDNLYKY
+620 LQQDNLYRY

-640 KNNTPAF
+640 KNNTPAL

-665 NGFLNGTIR
+665 NGFLNGTIK

-710 DKIKILRNLDI
+710 DKVKILRNLDI

-736 ALSDEHTMYVTSFK
+736 TLADEHTMYVTSFK

-773 IDKYQVSLSVSLEDT
+773 IDKYKINLDVSLEDT

-799 IQKILVSDRY
+799 IQKILDSDKY
-809 IDSVNWS
+809 IDSVNES
-816 LRQKLKLIKN
+816 LRQKLTLIKN

-853 IKQWQS
+853 IKEWQS
-859 NTLFI
+859 NVLFL
-864 EDAREGVE
+864 EDAREGIE
-872 ISGKTLKSTEYS
+872 ASGRVLKSSEYS
-884 DGEIMSRLIYDD
+884 DSEIMSRLIYDD
-896 EEHILDAVDDAFLRQ
+896 EEHILDNVDKAFLRQ
-911 SYDLPEIEEIIRGY
+911 SYDLPEFEEVIKGV
-925 DSPVKYM
+925 DSPFKYM
-932 SKEDWTK
+932 SKKEWTE
-939 YQTELKDYEKALK
+939 YQAKLKEYDDALKDYEEALK
-952 KYKEDIDIW
+952 LW
-961 RTNEAA
+961 RNNEAA
-967 EKARIEALKE
+967 ERKRIEALKE
-977 ELSKEP
+977 EFSKVP
-983 VLTFREKRYKELI
+983 VLTPRDKRYNELI
-996 DKYYNGD
+996 DKFYNGD
-1003 YLSPEAR
+1003 YSSPEAIEFSERFFKRQTALDR
-1010 EFGEKFFANQAEVD
+1010 EIEEIINETMGPYPSVARSKFSD
-1024 AKVQSALNQNAI
+1024 ALKQD
-1036 FNSYETGTPGFEDEV
+1036 Y
-1051 VRIREFYKNGGYKGY
+1051 
-1066 KWYPDEP
+1066 
-1073 IKNKDIENLL
+1073 IKNHGWYSNEPMKNKYREELL
-1083 TPKKFEVPVKPTEP
+1083 TPRKFEVPVKPTEP
-1097 KKPTKMLYPDEM
+1097 KKPAGMVYP
-1109 SHSDFYAR
+1109 STISPSDFYAR
-1117 AKSDPKFTEDKY
+1117 VKADPKFLDDKH
-1129 ILDYGST
+1129 ILDYGSST
-1136 SERILVSRDNSETL
+1136 VTTVRAVDNSEAL
-1150 KALNERAS
+1150 RVLNEKAS
-1158 ALPLPDVSD
+1158 TLPLPDVKD

-1185 AELTKLSDDLQ
+1185 AELTKLSDDLR
-1196 GANAGTKY
+1196 GDSAGVKY
-1204 FTTDPGIDIA
+1204 FTIDPGIDIA

-1258 FRTVQQLSDVA
+1258 FRSVQQLSDVA
-1269 DTIVDVHEFFDK
+1269 DTVVDVYDFFDK

-1292 QTALIDTGN
+1292 QTALINTGN
-1301 DTMVFQA
+1301 ETLVFQA

-1318 ISPRQISENADTMA
+1318 ISPRQISENADTIA

-1342 TMNTRTQPISLD
+1342 TMSTRTQPVSLD

-1363 GEGFKGDFVDDVFDI
+1363 DEGFKEDFIDGAFDA

-1501 SSAEIATMSEEEL
+1501 SSAEIAAMSEEEL
-1514 VDLYKRIFYSAQSE
+1514 VDLYKSIFYSAQSE

-1563 ILDRLRNIQYEQS
+1563 ILDRLRNIQYEQT
-1576 LRTESGAIDSEQIHP
+1576 LRTKSGAIDPEQIHP
-1591 LIQKFRDGFTVEKF
+1591 LIQKFRDDFTVEKF
-1605 QDDLFNNSVD
+1605 QNDLFNNSVD

-1635 ILQAYCAKMGEALEG
+1635 VLQAYCAKMGETLEG

-1657 QPGLLQQN
+1657 QPGLLQQS
-1665 VKQSIK
+1665 VKEAIK
-1671 SLEEYLGD
+1671 SLEEYVGD
-1679 YDSGLLQ
+1679 YSLGTT
-1686 RSVNEALSNFE
+1686 LS
-1697 EHADDLGLSTKLFSE
+1697 AKDT
-1712 DIQEKTEGFTA
+1712 QEKAEGLVA
-1723 YIDFFKRLD
+1723 YLDFFKRLD
-1732 EALTGAKTKDA
+1732 DALTGAKNKDA

-1748 NAMFDMRRGKYK
+1748 NAMLDMRRGKYK

-1778 DKLRYAKYGSESQ
+1778 DKIRYAKYGSESQ

-1839 NSGESSGYGIKW
+1839 GSGETSGYGIKW
-1851 VYRERIAK
+1851 VYREKIAK
-1859 DFLADTPKTPQFWET
+1859 DFLADTPKTPKFWET
-1874 AYKGAKRAHDMLD
+1874 AYRGAKRAHDMLD

-1912 TLKLMQQVGPSGAW
+1912 TLKLMQQVGPSGTW
-1926 WRQLDFDAMPNDAL
+1926 WKWLDFDAMPNDAL

-1954 RAWLRELPEPNVL
+1954 RAWLRELPETNVL
-1967 GIDPIKLGL
+1967 GVDPIKLGL
-1976 DGLKDPTASFKLAMK
+1976 DGLKDPTAAFKLAMK

-2014 RLTQLKE
+2014 RLTKLKE

-2091 GLEVGPNGKL
+2091 SLEVDSNGKL
-2101 TEAAKEYLISH
+2101 TEAAKDYLISH
-2112 LLFESPFMRVSMAIE
+2112 LLFESPFMRVSMSIE
-2127 GNPFNIGTKTA
+2127 SNPFKIDTKTA
-2138 LPKSAFLKHAEEL
+2138 LPKSEFLKHAEEL

-2185 VYKATFLGK
+2185 IYKAAFLGK

-2251 MFYKPF
+2251 MFYRPF

-2330 AVRRTTDTLLYK
+2330 AVRRTTDTLLYR

-2361 EIIRRYG
+2361 EVIRCYG

-2379 RNSDGTFIVAT
+2379 RNSDGTFIVAA

-2405 PIETAEDVAK
+2405 PIETAKDVAK

-2440 AAQRWFTKIPRMV
+2440 AAQRWFTKIPRMIV
-2453 TYMYKLGYLG
+2453 YMYKLGYLG
-2463 TNMGTTFRNA
+2463 TNMGTVFRNA

-2478 KVMVDSG
+2478 KVMVNSG
-2485 RPIETMKYMYQAVG
+2485 RPIETMKYMHQATW

-2510 MFKSDTGMTL
+2510 MFKSDTEIAL
-2520 SDTSFNKWFRSADG
+2520 SYTGFKKWFNSPDG
-2534 KAFVSKNRYIKDID
+2534 KAFVAKNHYIKDVD
-2548 TFRKV
+2548 TFLKI

-2561 SSGEATSLIKYK
+2561 SAGEATSLIKYK
-2573 RSKSM
+2573 RSKSIH
-2578 YQNRNFVKFVSEKMM
+2578 QNRNFVKFVSEKMM
-2593 AGMAYTEKISRLG
+2593 AGMAYTEKINRLG

-2621 FKAISDVQFDY
+2621 FKSISDVQFDY

-2651 SKMNFEFWMSAIE
+2651 SKMNFEFWMAAIE
-2664 KNPALVRILDDMI
+2664 KNPALVRILDDII

-2693 ERSMLYQ
+2693 ERSMLYH

-2715 INPSY
+2715 VNPSY

-2774 IDEYTIEEKITK
+2774 IDEYTIEEKVTK

-2853 EIMQE
+2853 EIMLE

-2950 DTIVTKEEAEG
+2950 DTIVTKEQAEG

-2968 LDAVAAENH
+2968 LDAIAAENH
-2977 FKNVMKNWVSDPTT
+2977 FKNVMKNWVSDPTI

-3022 MQIVGKWFPG
+3022 MQFVGKWFPG

-3055 RSFYRIDSNSYIP
+3055 RSFYRVDSNSYIP
-3068 RPSFTKSDESKI
+3068 RPSFTKPDESKI

-3092 SRANTYNKYR
+3092 SRASTYNKYK
-3102 YNRGFRKNLRGSSD
+3102 YNRGFRKYLRGSSD

-3129 L
+3129 F

>member
-1 MALNPSLGNAGIG
+1 MA
-14 FGSGHL
+14 L
-20 NPGLGNPGVSTRP
+20 NPGLGNIGVGAGRNP
-33 TLNPSLG
+33 LNPGLG
-40 NPGVPGFADNLNFY
+40 NIGGSIKPTINPSIGNKGVPGFADNVNFY
-54 TGKTYNSAALMK
+54 TGEAYNSAVLK
-66 FDNAL
+66 NINNSL
-71 SDNRLLGLDL
+71 SDNRLLGLNL
-81 PDKIVTPVRRWTQRL
+81 PDKVITPVRKWTQRL
-96 DDKSTLYSDTYNQD
+96 DDKSTLYSDMYSSN

-125 LENNGSFLK
+125 LENNGSFFK
-134 TALRGGVDL
+134 TAFRGGVDL
-143 MDQLLMKPLVHGD
+143 MDQLLWKPLVHGD
-156 IWAFA
+156 VWAFA
-161 MNNLTNLGETVDV
+161 LNNLMNLGETVDV
-174 LANAVKAVVDPK
+174 LANGVKAVVSPNI
-186 LTTASSEYGL
+186 TTASSEYGL
-196 TNENSTWQ
+196 TKENSTWV

-209 AFGYGVQGR
+209 AYGYGVQGR
-218 YQFDYDIDP
+218 YQFDYDLDP
-227 NSTGKDLIPNMLLE
+227 DSVGKDLIPNILLE
-241 VVSDPMNWL
+241 VVSDPINWL
-250 TLGSKAVVDLSLNAD
+250 TLGSKAVMDLSTDAGLGA
-265 TGIAKGVTKLG
+265 AKGVTKIG
-276 TDLATSAGL
+276 SELATSAGL
-285 KNSDEFITFFNKFKK
+285 KNTDEFITFFNRFKK
-300 PIVNAYAHNDAN
+300 PIINAYMHNDGNA
-312 TFRNILS
+312 FRNILS

-360 NIAIIDS
+360 NIAVIDS
-367 LEHFKPMYKA
+367 LERFKPMYNA

-382 KIDTTIVRTAATPFL
+382 KIDTTIVRTASMPFL
-397 YPMGKGVKRV
+397 YPMGKGVKRA

-420 SAAATKDPLTRG
+420 TAAATKNPLKRG

-466 YSVFEEMAISNTR
+466 YSVFEEMAVSNTR

-526 SLSKFF
+526 SLSEFF
-532 KDVLEETPTLKG
+532 KNVLKETPTLEG

-550 DLLGVVDDIAKLYSK
+550 DLLKVVDDIAKLYSK

-570 AAYKATSKSAK
+570 AAYKATSKSAE
-581 DIISFFSNGSNTII
+581 DIISFFSNDANTLI

-620 LQQDNLYKY
+620 LQQDNLYRY

-647 LNSHGYVSADVS
+647 LNSHGYVPADVS

-696 DYLKQVRELLGAGG
+696 DYLKQVRELLGASG
-710 DKIKILRNLDI
+710 DKVKILRNLDI

-736 ALSDEHTMYVTSFK
+736 TLADEHTMYVTSFK

-799 IQKILVSDRY
+799 IQKIIDSDKY
-809 IDSVNWS
+809 IDSVNES
-816 LRQKLKLIKN
+816 LRQKLTLIKN

-853 IKQWQS
+853 IKEWQS
-859 NTLFI
+859 NVLFL
-864 EDAREGVE
+864 EDAREGID
-872 ISGKTLKSTEYS
+872 ISGRTLKSSEYS
-884 DGEIMSRLIYDD
+884 DSTIMSRLLYDD
-896 EEHILDAVDDAFLRQ
+896 EEHILDAVDEAFLRQ
-911 SYDLPEIEEIIRGY
+911 SYDLPEFEEVIKGV

-932 SKEDWTK
+932 SKKEWTEYQAELKK
-939 YQTELKDYEKALK
+939 YDDALKDYEEALK
-952 KYKEDIDIW
+952 LW
-961 RTNEAA
+961 RDNEAA
-967 EKARIEALKE
+967 ERKRIEALKE
-977 ELSKEP
+977 EFSKVP
-983 VLTFREKRYKELI
+983 VLTPRKKRYNELI
-996 DKYYNGD
+996 DKFYNGD
-1003 YLSPEAR
+1003 YSSPEAI
-1010 EFGEKFFANQAEVD
+1010 EFSERFFKRQIALDKEIEETLNKAMGPYPSIARSNFSD
-1024 AKVQSALNQNAI
+1024 ALKQD
-1036 FNSYETGTPGFEDEV
+1036 Y
-1051 VRIREFYKNGGYKGY
+1051 
-1066 KWYPDEP
+1066 
-1073 IKNKDIENLL
+1073 IKNHGWYSNEPMKNKYREELL

-1097 KKPTKMLYPDEM
+1097 TKPAGMVYPSTM
-1109 SHSDFYAR
+1109 SPSDFYAR
-1117 AKSDPKFTEDKY
+1117 VKADPKFIEDKHV
-1129 ILDYGST
+1129 LDHGST

-1150 KALNERAS
+1150 KVLSERADT
-1158 ALPLPDVSD
+1158 LPLPDVSE
-1167 LISSALTKGSG
+1167 LVSSALTKGSG

-1185 AELTKLSDDLQ
+1185 SELTKLSDDLR
-1196 GANAGTKY
+1196 GASAGVKY

-1214 RIIPARTSRTMS
+1214 RIIPARTSRTMA

-1258 FRTVQQLSDVA
+1258 FRSVQQLSDVA
-1269 DTIVDVHEFFDK
+1269 DTVVDVYDFFDK

-1292 QTALIDTGN
+1292 QTALINTGN
-1301 DTMVFQA
+1301 ESLVFQA

-1318 ISPRQISENADTMA
+1318 ISPRQISENADTIA

-1342 TMNTRTQPISLD
+1342 TMSTRTQPVSLD

-1363 GEGFKGDFVDDVFDI
+1363 DEGFKGDFIDNAFDA
-1378 TTLSVRDQKARAALI
+1378 TTLSIRDQKARAALI

-1501 SSAEIATMSEEEL
+1501 SSAEIAAMSEEEL
-1514 VDLYKRIFYSAQSE
+1514 VDLYKSIFYSAQSE

-1563 ILDRLRNIQYEQS
+1563 ILDRLRNIQYEQT
-1576 LRTESGAIDSEQIHP
+1576 LRTKSGAIDPEQIHP

-1605 QDDLFNNSVD
+1605 QNDLFNNSVD

-1635 ILQAYCAKMGEALEG
+1635 VLQAYCAKMGETLEG

-1657 QPGLLQQN
+1657 QPGLLQQS
-1665 VKQSIK
+1665 VKEAIK
-1671 SLEEYLGD
+1671 SLEEYVGD
-1679 YDSGLLQ
+1679 YSLGTT
-1686 RSVNEALSNFE
+1686 LS
-1697 EHADDLGLSTKLFSE
+1697 AKDA
-1712 DIQEKTEGFTA
+1712 QEKAEGLVA
-1723 YIDFFKRLD
+1723 YLDFFKRLD
-1732 EALTGAKTKDA
+1732 DALTGAKNKDA

-1748 NAMFDMRRGKYK
+1748 NAMLDMRRGKYK
-1760 YDNGIYIRD
+1760 YDNSIYIRD
-1769 FVSEELSEA
+1769 FVSEELSEV
-1778 DKLRYAKYGSESQ
+1778 DKIRYAKYGSESQ

-1802 ELDPSYVKGTEVP
+1802 ELDPNYVKGSEVP

-1839 NSGESSGYGIKW
+1839 GSGETSGYGIKW
-1851 VYRERIAK
+1851 VYREKIAK
-1859 DFLADTPKTPQFWET
+1859 DFLADTPKTSKFWEA

-1912 TLKLMQQVGPSGAW
+1912 TLKLMQQVGPSGTW

-1954 RAWLRELPEPNVL
+1954 RAWLRELPETNVL
-1967 GIDPIKLGL
+1967 GVDPVKLGL
-1976 DGLKDPTASFKLAMK
+1976 DGLKDPTAAFKLAMK

-2014 RLTQLKE
+2014 RLTKLKE

-2091 GLEVGPNGKL
+2091 SLEVGPDGKL

-2112 LLFESPFMRVSMAIE
+2112 LLFESPFMRVSLSIE
-2127 GNPFNIGTKTA
+2127 GNPFKIDTKTA
-2138 LPKSAFLKHAEEL
+2138 LPKSEFLKHAEEL

-2209 AKLPRPAL
+2209 TKLPRPAL

-2242 AGAGVNTQG
+2242 AGTGVNTQG

-2330 AVRRTTDTLLYK
+2330 AVRRTTDTLLYR

-2361 EIIRRYG
+2361 EVIRRYG

-2379 RNSDGTFIVAT
+2379 RNSDGTFIVAA

-2453 TYMYKLGYLG
+2453 TYLYKLGYLG
-2463 TNMGTTFRNA
+2463 TNMGTVFRNA

-2478 KVMVDSG
+2478 KVMVNSG
-2485 RPIETMKYMYQAVG
+2485 RPIETMKYMHQATW

-2504 DDILAR
+2504 DAILAR
-2510 MFKSDTGMTL
+2510 MFKSDTEIAL
-2520 SDTSFNKWFRSADG
+2520 SYTGFKKWFNSPDG
-2534 KAFVSKNRYIKDID
+2534 KAFVSKNHYIKDVD
-2548 TFRKV
+2548 TFLKI

-2561 SSGEATSLIKYK
+2561 SAGEATSLIKY
-2573 RSKSM
+2573 RRTKSM

-2593 AGMAYTEKISRLG
+2593 AGMAYTEKINRLG

-2621 FKAISDVQFDY
+2621 FKSISDVQFDY

-2651 SKMNFEFWMSAIE
+2651 SKMNFEFWMAAIE
-2664 KNPALVRILDDMI
+2664 KNPALVRILDDML
-2677 GAQQN
+2677 GSQQN

-2693 ERSMLYQ
+2693 ERSMLYH

-2715 INPSY
+2715 VNPSY

-2774 IDEYTIEEKITK
+2774 IDEYTIEEKVTK

-2853 EIMQE
+2853 EIMLE

-2876 KDLVDIFVANG
+2876 KDLLDIFVANG

-2910 DTKYL
+2910 DTNYL

-2950 DTIVTKEEAEG
+2950 DTLVTKEQAEG

-2968 LDAVAAENH
+2968 LDAIAAENH
-2977 FKNVMKNWVSDPTT
+2977 FKNVMKNWVSDPTI

-3044 YESSEA
+3044 YETSEA

-3055 RSFYRIDSNSYIP
+3055 RSFYRVDSNSYIP
-3068 RPSFTKSDESKI
+3068 QASLTKSDETKI
-3080 TRYSKPSGSRNY
+3080 ARYSKPSGSRNY
-3092 SRANTYNKYR
+3092 SRASTYNRYK
-3102 YNRGFRKNLRGSSD
+3102 YNRGFRKYLRGSSD

-3121 LGIANLHL
+3121 LSIVNLHL
-3129 L
+3129 F

>member
-1 MALNPSLGNAGIG
+1 MA
-14 FGSGHL
+14 L
-20 NPGLGNPGVSTRP
+20 NPGLGNIGAGAGRNPLNPGLGNIGGNKRP
-33 TLNPSLG
+33 TINPSID
-40 NPGVPGFADNLNFY
+40 NKGVPGFADNVNFY
-54 TGKTYNSAALMK
+54 TGAAYNSAALK
-66 FDNAL
+66 SINNAL
-71 SDNRLLGLDL
+71 SDNRFLGLNL
-81 PDKIVTPVRRWTQRL
+81 PDKVVTPIRKWTQRL
-96 DDKSTLYSDTYNQD
+96 DDKSTLYSDMYSPD

-125 LENNGSFLK
+125 LENNGSFFK
-134 TALRGGVDL
+134 TAFRGGVDL
-143 MDQLLMKPLVHGD
+143 MDQLLWKPLVHGD
-156 IWAFA
+156 VWAFA
-161 MNNLTNLGETVDV
+161 LNNLTNLGETVDV
-174 LANAVKAVVDPK
+174 LANGIKAVVSPNI
-186 LTTASSEYGL
+186 TTASSEYGL
-196 TNENSTWQ
+196 TKENSTWV

-209 AFGYGVQGR
+209 AYGYGVQGR
-218 YQFDYDIDP
+218 YQFDYDLDP
-227 NSTGKDLIPNMLLE
+227 NSVGKDLIPNILLE
-241 VVSDPMNWL
+241 VVSDPINWL
-250 TLGSKAVVDLSLNAD
+250 TLGSKAVMDLSVDAGLGA
-265 TGIAKGVTKLG
+265 AKGVTKIG
-276 TDLATSAGL
+276 SDLATSAGL
-285 KNSDEFITFFNKFKK
+285 KNADEFVTFFDRFKK
-300 PIVNAYAHNDAN
+300 PIINAYMHNDSNA
-312 TFRNILS
+312 FRNILS

-360 NIAIIDS
+360 NIAVIDS
-367 LEHFKPMYKA
+367 LERFKPLYNAMDA
-377 IDVFD
+377 FD
-382 KIDTTIVRTAATPFL
+382 KVDTTIVRTASRPFL
-397 YPMGKGVKRV
+397 YPMGKGVKRI
-407 FKSAAK
+407 FKASAK
-413 YIQSSLV
+413 YIQSSLAT
-420 SAAATKDPLTRG
+420 AAATKDPLKRG

-485 EATLGILR
+485 ESTLGILR

-526 SLSKFF
+526 ALSEFF
-532 KDVLEETPTLKG
+532 KNVLKETPTLEG

-550 DLLGVVDDIAKLYSK
+550 DLLKVVDDIAKLYSK
-565 HVAVE
+565 HIAVE
-570 AAYKATSKSAK
+570 AAYKATSKSAE
-581 DIISFFSNGSNTII
+581 DIISFFSNSSNTII

-647 LNSHGYVSADVS
+647 LNSHGYVPADVS

-665 NGFLNGTIR
+665 NGFLNETIR

-710 DKIKILRNLDI
+710 DKVKILRNLDI

-736 ALSDEHTMYVTSFK
+736 ALSDERTMYVTSFK
-750 EMNDRFAALGKGM
+750 EMNDRFAALGKGV

-799 IQKILVSDRY
+799 LRKILVSDKY

-816 LRQKLKLIKN
+816 LRQKLALIKN

-831 NAEAV
+831 NAQAV

-853 IKQWQS
+853 IREWQS
-859 NTLFI
+859 NVLFL
-864 EDAREGVE
+864 EDAREGIDV
-872 ISGKTLKSTEYS
+872 SGRTLKSSEYS
-884 DGEIMSRLIYDD
+884 DSTIMSRLLYND
-896 EEHILDAVDDAFLRQ
+896 EEHILDDVDEAFLRQ
-911 SYDLPEIEEIIRGY
+911 SYDLPEFEEVVKGI

-932 SKEDWTK
+932 SKKEWTK
-939 YQTELKDYEKALK
+939 YQTELKKYNDALK
-952 KYKEDIDIW
+952 KYEEDLKIW
-961 RTNEAA
+961 RDNEAA
-967 EKARIEALKE
+967 ERARIAELKE
-977 ELSKEP
+977 ELSKNP
-983 VLTFREKRYKELI
+983 VQTARQKRYLDLVKERGFELE
-996 DKYYNGD
+996 
-1003 YLSPEAR
+1003 SPEAKELGE
-1010 EFGEKFFANQAEVD
+1010 EFFTEQAKLDKQMKSDLIKLTGSNTTTFERVRFLEMLRKGYSEKF
-1024 AKVQSALNQNAI
+1024 
-1036 FNSYETGTPGFEDEV
+1036 G
-1051 VRIREFYKNGGYKGY
+1051 
-1066 KWYPDEP
+1066 WYPNEP
-1073 IKNKDIENLL
+1073 LKNKDIETLL

-1097 KKPTKMLYPDEM
+1097 KKPTGMVSPSTM
-1109 SHSDFYAR
+1109 SRKKFYGR
-1117 AKSDPKFTEDKY
+1117 VETVPGFLDDKH
-1129 ILDYGST
+1129 ILDSGSDAIRVT
-1136 SERILVSRDNSETL
+1136 VSRDNSETL
-1150 KALNERAS
+1150 RALNERANT
-1158 ALPLPDVSD
+1158 LPLPDVSD

-1185 AELTKLSDDLQ
+1185 SELTKLSDDLR
-1196 GANAGTKY
+1196 GTSVGTKY
-1204 FTTDPGIDIA
+1204 FTSDPGLDIA

-1231 GFMEIAKEIA
+1231 GFMEIAREIV

-1258 FRTVQQLSDVA
+1258 FRSVQQLSDVA
-1269 DTIVDVHEFFDK
+1269 DTVVDVYDFFDK

-1292 QTALIDTGN
+1292 QTALINTGN
-1301 DTMVFQA
+1301 ETLVFQA

-1318 ISPRQISENADTMA
+1318 ISPRQISENADTIA

-1342 TMNTRTQPISLD
+1342 TMSTRTQPVSLD
-1354 HFRNILIGV
+1354 HFRNILIGID
-1363 GEGFKGDFVDDVFDI
+1363 EGFKGDFIDNAFDA

-1417 EAVLRAMSPEDAAAF
+1417 EAVLRAMSPEDAIAF

-1467 VDESLNLRVKYMPEE
+1467 VDESLNLKVKYMPEE
-1482 FTQAPDLEVLRTVA
+1482 FTQVPDLEVLRTVA

-1501 SSAEIATMSEEEL
+1501 SSAEIAAMSEEEL
-1514 VDLYKRIFYSAQSE
+1514 VELYKKIFYSAQSE
-1528 AERYTETQL
+1528 TERYTETQL

-1542 TYLEGSSKIIGAN
+1542 AYLEGSSKIIGAN

-1563 ILDRLRNIQYEQS
+1563 ILDRLRNIQYEQA
-1576 LRTESGAIDSEQIHP
+1576 LRTKSGAIDPEQIHP

-1605 QDDLFNNSVD
+1605 QNDLFNNSVD

-1635 ILQAYCAKMGEALEG
+1635 VLQAYCAKMGETLEG

-1657 QPGLLQQN
+1657 QPGLLQQS
-1665 VKQSIK
+1665 VKEAIK
-1671 SLEEYLGD
+1671 SLEEYVGNYSLGTT
-1679 YDSGLLQ
+1679 
-1686 RSVNEALSNFE
+1686 LS
-1697 EHADDLGLSTKLFSE
+1697 AKDA
-1712 DIQEKTEGFTA
+1712 QEKAEGLVA
-1723 YIDFFKRLD
+1723 YLDFFKRLD
-1732 EALTGAKTKDA
+1732 DTLTGAKNKDA

-1748 NAMFDMRRGKYK
+1748 NAMLDMRRGKYK

-1778 DKLRYAKYGSESQ
+1778 DKIRYAKYGSESQ

-1802 ELDPSYVKGTEVP
+1802 ELDPSYVKGSEVP
-1815 ESFKAAWLKEHNGVL
+1815 ESFKAAWLKEHNGVF

-1839 NSGESSGYGIKW
+1839 GSGETSGYGIKW
-1851 VYRERIAK
+1851 VYREKIAK
-1859 DFLADTPKTPQFWET
+1859 DFLASTPKTPEFWEA

-1912 TLKLMQQVGPSGAW
+1912 TLKLMQQVGPSGTW
-1926 WRQLDFDAMPNDAL
+1926 WRQLDFDAMSNDAL

-1954 RAWLRELPEPNVL
+1954 RAWLRELPETSVL
-1967 GIDPIKLGL
+1967 GVDPIKLGL
-1976 DGLKDPTASFKLAMK
+1976 DGLKDPTAAFKLAMK

-2014 RLTQLKE
+2014 RLTKLKE

-2062 RPDRV
+2062 RPDRA

-2077 QAVRKMIADDFLAK
+2077 QAVRKIIADDFLAK
-2091 GLEVGPNGKL
+2091 SLEVGPNGKL

-2112 LLFESPFMRVSMAIE
+2112 LLFESPFLRVSLSIE
-2127 GNPFNIGTKTA
+2127 SNPFKIDTKTA
-2138 LPKSAFLKHAEEL
+2138 LPKSEFLKHAEEL

-2165 EYILYLKGNAKD
+2165 EYILYLKGSAKD

-2242 AGAGVNTQG
+2242 AGTGVNTQG

-2282 LLYSS
+2282 LLYDS

-2304 ALDDVPEPTF
+2304 ALDDIPEPTF
-2314 LSNPNII
+2314 LSNSNII

-2330 AVRRTTDTLLYK
+2330 AVRRTTDTLLYR

-2361 EIIRRYG
+2361 EVIRCYG
-2368 DKADEEIARAF
+2368 NKADEEIARAF

-2453 TYMYKLGYLG
+2453 TYLYKLGYLG
-2463 TNMGTTFRNA
+2463 TNMGTVFRNA

-2485 RPIETMKYMYQAVG
+2485 RPIETMKYMHQATW

-2510 MFKSDTGMTL
+2510 MFKSDTEITL
-2520 SDTSFNKWFRSADG
+2520 SYTGFKKWFNSPDG
-2534 KAFVSKNRYIKDID
+2534 KAFVAKNHYIKDVD
-2548 TFRKV
+2548 TFLKI

-2561 SSGEATSLIKYK
+2561 SAGEATSLIKYK

-2578 YQNRNFVKFVSEKMM
+2578 HQNRNFVKFISEKMM
-2593 AGMAYTEKISRLG
+2593 AGMAYTEKINRLG

-2621 FKAISDVQFDY
+2621 FKSISDVQFDY

-2651 SKMNFEFWMSAIE
+2651 SKMNFEFWMVAIE
-2664 KNPALVRILDDMI
+2664 KNPALVRILDDML
-2677 GAQQN
+2677 GSQQN

-2693 ERSMLYQ
+2693 ERSMLYH

-2715 INPSY
+2715 VNPSY

-2774 IDEYTIEEKITK
+2774 IDEYTIEEKVTK
-2786 VPFGKYRGLPV
+2786 VPFGKYKGLPV

-2853 EIMQE
+2853 EIMLE

-2910 DTKYL
+2910 DTNYL

-2924 QINQPLLYMA
+2924 QFNQPLLYMA

-2950 DTIVTKEEAEG
+2950 DTIITKEQAEG

-2968 LDAVAAENH
+2968 LDAIAAENH
-2977 FKNVMKNWVSDPTT
+2977 FKTVMKNWVSDPTT
-2991 YPLIGSIY
+2991 YPLIGSLY

-3022 MQIVGKWFPG
+3022 MRLVGKWFPG

-3044 YESSEA
+3044 YETSEA

-3055 RSFYRIDSNSYIP
+3055 RSFYRVDSNSYIP
-3068 RPSFTKSDESKI
+3068 QTSLTKSDEAKI
-3080 TRYSKPSGSRNY
+3080 TRYSKPRGSRNY
-3092 SRANTYNKYR
+3092 SRASTYNRYK
-3102 YNRGFRKNLRGSSD
+3102 YNRGFRKYLRGSSD

-3121 LGIANLHL
+3121 LGIINLHL
-3129 L
+3129 F

>member
-1 MALNPSLGNAGIG
+1 MA
-14 FGSGHL
+14 L
-20 NPGLGNPGVSTRP
+20 NPGLGNIGAGAGRNL
-33 TLNPSLG
+33 LNPGLG
-40 NPGVPGFADNLNFY
+40 NIGGNKKPTINPSIGNQGVPGFADNVNFY
-54 TGKTYNSAALMK
+54 TGEAYNSAALMK
-66 FDNAL
+66 VNNAL
-71 SDNRLLGLDL
+71 SDNRLLGLNL
-81 PDKIVTPVRRWTQRL
+81 PDKIVTPVRKWTQRL
-96 DDKSTLYSDTYNQD
+96 DDKSTLYSDMYNTNQI
-110 QVNSVLDVIL
+110 NSVLDVIL

-125 LENNGSFLK
+125 LENNGSFFK
-134 TALRGGVDL
+134 TAFRGGVDL
-143 MDQLLMKPLVHGD
+143 MDQLLWKPLVHGD
-156 IWAFA
+156 VWAFA
-161 MNNLTNLGETVDV
+161 LNNLTNLGETVDV
-174 LANAVKAVVDPK
+174 LANGVKAVVSPNI
-186 LTTASSEYGL
+186 TTASSEYGL
-196 TNENSTWQ
+196 TKENSTWV

-209 AFGYGVQGR
+209 AYGYGVQGR
-218 YQFDYDIDP
+218 YQFDYDLDP
-227 NSTGKDLIPNMLLE
+227 NSVGKDLIPNILLE
-241 VVSDPMNWL
+241 VVSDPINWL
-250 TLGSKAVVDLSLNAD
+250 TLGSKAVMDMSID
-265 TGIAKGVTKLG
+265 TGIGAAKGVTKIG
-276 TDLATSAGL
+276 SELATSAGL
-285 KNSDEFITFFNKFKK
+285 KNADEFVTFFNRFKK
-300 PIVNAYAHNDAN
+300 PIINAYMHNDGN

-360 NIAIIDS
+360 NIAVIDS
-367 LEHFKPMYKA
+367 LEQFKPLYNAM
-377 IDVFD
+377 DVFD
-382 KIDTTIVRTAATPFL
+382 KIDTTIVRTASMPFL
-397 YPMGKGVKRV
+397 YPMGKGVKRI
-407 FKSAAK
+407 FKASAK

-420 SAAATKDPLTRG
+420 TAAATKDPLKRG

-466 YSVFEEMAISNTR
+466 YSVFEEMAVSNTR
-479 QALGAY
+479 QAMNAY
-485 EATLGILR
+485 EATLGVLR
-493 NTDLTLEKDIT
+493 NTDLTLESDIS

-526 SLSKFF
+526 TLREFF
-532 KDVLEETPTLKG
+532 MGVLKETPTLEE

-550 DLLGVVDDIAKLYSK
+550 DLLKVIDDIAGIYSK
-565 HVAVE
+565 YVAVE
-570 AAYKATSKSAK
+570 AAYKTTSKSAK
-581 DIISFFSNGSNTII
+581 SITEFFSNSNNTLTRI
-595 KNVDGKEVTYRSIKM
+595 VDGKEITYRSIKM
-610 LDPLRSSTEV
+610 LDPLRRGSEV
-620 LQQDNLYKY
+620 LQLGNLYRY
-629 INADVPVYVTV
+629 INADVPVYTV
-640 KNNTPAF
+640 AKSNTEAFLKNNE
-647 LNSHGYVSADVS
+647 YVPVALSD
-659 EYFTEV
+659 YLKEV
-665 NGFLNGTIR
+665 NSFLNGTI
-674 KLIDNAET
+674 KHLIDNTET
-682 LAAAKGVKISNEAI
+682 LATAKGIKLNNGAI
-696 DYLKQVRELLGAGG
+696 DYLKQVKELLGAGG
-710 DKIKILRNLDI
+710 DKVKILYSLDI
-721 DKLEQAMFDASDFYK
+721 NKLEQAMFDASDFYK
-736 ALSDEHTMYVTSFK
+736 ALSDEHVIYIASFK
-750 EMNDRFAALGKGM
+750 DMKDRLAALGKGS
-763 QEYQT
+763 QAYHT
-768 FIGRV
+768 YIGRI
-773 IDKYQVSLSVSLEDT
+773 IDKYQVNLSVSLEDT

-799 IQKILVSDRY
+799 IQKIVDSNKY
-809 IDSVNWS
+809 IDSVNES
-816 LRQKLKLIKN
+816 LKQKLTLIKN

-853 IKQWQS
+853 IKEWQS
-859 NTLFI
+859 NVLFL

-872 ISGKTLKSTEYS
+872 ISGRALKSSEYS
-884 DGEIMSRLIYDD
+884 DSILMSRLLYNDD
-896 EEHILDAVDDAFLRQ
+896 EHILDAVDDAFLRQ
-911 SYDLPEIEEIIRGY
+911 SYDLPEFEEVVKGI

-932 SKEDWTK
+932 SKKEWTEYKAELKK
-939 YQTELKDYEKALK
+939 YNDALKDYEEELK
-952 KYKEDIDIW
+952 LW
-961 RTNEAA
+961 RNDEAA
-967 EKARIEALKE
+967 EKARITALKE
-977 ELSKEP
+977 ELSKKP
-983 VLTFREKRYKELI
+983 TWTLREKRYLDTI
-996 DKYYNGD
+996 SKYYDSKFG
-1003 YLSPEAR
+1003 SPEAQK
-1010 EFGEKFFANQAEVD
+1010 FGEEFFTRQIMLDKQMESDLVSLIDSNTTTLERVRFLEMLR
-1024 AKVQSALNQNAI
+1024 K
-1036 FNSYETGTPGFEDEV
+1036 SYSEKYG
-1051 VRIREFYKNGGYKGY
+1051 
-1066 KWYPDEP
+1066 WYPNEP
-1073 IKNKDIENLL
+1073 IKNKDVDDLL
-1083 TPKKFEVPVKPTEP
+1083 TPRKLEVPVKPIAP
-1097 KKPTKMLYPDEM
+1097 KKPAGMVHFDTMPRQE
-1109 SHSDFYAR
+1109 FYKR
-1117 AKSDPKFTEDKY
+1117 YKTIPGFLDDKH
-1129 ILDYGST
+1129 ILDPGSDAIRVT
-1136 SERILVSRDNSETL
+1136 VSRDNSEIL
-1150 KALNERAS
+1150 RALNDRAS
-1158 ALPLPDVSD
+1158 TLPLPDVSD
-1167 LISSALTKGSG
+1167 LVSSALTKGSG

-1185 AELTKLSDDLQ
+1185 SELTKLSDDLR
-1196 GANAGTKY
+1196 GTSVGTKY
-1204 FTTDPGIDIA
+1204 FTSDPGLDIA

-1231 GFMEIAKEIA
+1231 GFMEIAREIV
-1241 DQSTVS
+1241 DPSTVS

-1258 FRTVQQLSDVA
+1258 FRSVQQLSDVA
-1269 DTIVDVHEFFDK
+1269 DTVVDVYDFFDK

-1292 QTALIDTGN
+1292 QTALINTGN
-1301 DTMVFQA
+1301 ETLVFQA

-1318 ISPRQISENADTMA
+1318 ISPRQISENADTIA

-1342 TMNTRTQPISLD
+1342 TMSTRTQPVSLD
-1354 HFRNILIGV
+1354 HFRNILIG
-1363 GEGFKGDFVDDVFDI
+1363 EGFNGDFADDAFDI
-1378 TTLSVRDQKARAALI
+1378 ATLSTRDQKARAALI
-1393 KVFEEHPEL
+1393 KVFEEYPEL

-1467 VDESLNLRVKYMPEE
+1467 VDESLNLKVKYMPEE

-1501 SSAEIATMSEEEL
+1501 SSAEIAAMSEEEL
-1514 VDLYKRIFYSAQSE
+1514 VELYKKIFYSAQSE
-1528 AERYTETQL
+1528 TERYTETQL

-1542 TYLEGSSKIIGAN
+1542 AYLEGSSKIIGAN

-1563 ILDRLRNIQYEQS
+1563 ILDRLRNIQYEQT
-1576 LRTESGAIDSEQIHP
+1576 LRTKSGVIDPEQIHP

-1635 ILQAYCAKMGEALEG
+1635 VLQAYCAKMGETLEG

-1657 QPGLLQQN
+1657 QPGLLQQS
-1665 VKQSIK
+1665 VKDAIK
-1671 SLEEYLGD
+1671 SLEEYVGD
-1679 YDSGLLQ
+1679 YSLGTT
-1686 RSVNEALSNFE
+1686 LS
-1697 EHADDLGLSTKLFSE
+1697 AKDA
-1712 DIQEKTEGFTA
+1712 QEKAEGLVA
-1723 YIDFFKRLD
+1723 YLDFFKRLD
-1732 EALTGAKTKDA
+1732 DTLTGAKNKDA

-1748 NAMFDMRRGKYK
+1748 NAMLDMRRGKYK
-1760 YDNGIYIRD
+1760 YDNSIYIRD
-1769 FVSEELSEA
+1769 FVSEELSEE
-1778 DKLRYAKYGSESQ
+1778 DKFHYAKYGSESQ

-1802 ELDPSYVKGTEVP
+1802 ELDPSYVKGSEVP
-1815 ESFKAAWLKEHNGVL
+1815 ESFKVAWLKEHNGVL

-1839 NSGESSGYGIKW
+1839 GSGETSGYGIKW
-1851 VYRERIAK
+1851 VYREKIAK
-1859 DFLADTPKTPQFWET
+1859 DFLASTPKTPEFWEA

-1898 GDGLL
+1898 GEDLL
-1903 FENSEDLLN
+1903 FRNSEDLLN
-1912 TLKLMQQVGPSGAW
+1912 TLKYMQQVGPSGTW
-1926 WRQLDFDAMPNDAL
+1926 WKQLDFDAMPNDAL

-1954 RAWLRELPEPNVL
+1954 RHWLKNLSPLEQSTLTV
-1967 GIDPIKLGL
+1967 DPIKLGL
-1976 DGLKDPTASFKLAMK
+1976 DSVRDPAASFKLAMK
-1991 NLGDKTIPES
+1991 NLGDQEIPES
-2001 VLKHFTPEQTIIY
+2001 VLKHFTVEQTIIY
-2014 RLTQLKE
+2014 RLTKLKE
-2021 AEDVLDHLAAF
+2021 AEDVLDHLSAF

-2062 RPDRV
+2062 RPDRI
-2067 HILRTVERSE
+2067 HILREVERAE
-2077 QAVRKMIADDFLAK
+2077 QAVRKTIADDFLAK
-2091 GLEVGPNGKL
+2091 SLEVDSNGKL

-2112 LLFESPFMRVSMAIE
+2112 LLFESPFMRVSLSVE
-2127 GNPFNIGTKTA
+2127 GNPFKVKTNTEF
-2138 LPKSAFLKHAEEL
+2138 PKATFLKHTEEL
-2151 NEIGI
+2151 NEIGV
-2156 GIAKDSVAK
+2156 GIAKDSVSK

-2201 TLGNDTHI
+2201 TLGEDTHLTS
-2209 AKLPRPAL
+2209 LPRPAW
-2217 YEHDVDV
+2217 YKSDVDV
-2224 QEFFDILDRA
+2224 QEFFNILDRA

-2251 MFYKPF
+2251 LFYKPF

-2282 LLYSS
+2282 LLYDS

-2304 ALDDVPEPTF
+2304 ALDDIPESTV
-2314 LSNPNII
+2314 LNNPNII

-2352 HFDENGVFG
+2352 HFDSDGIFG
-2361 EIIRRYG
+2361 EVIRRYG

-2440 AAQRWFTKIPRMV
+2440 AAQRWFTKIPRMIV
-2453 TYMYKLGYLG
+2453 YMYKLGYLG
-2463 TNMGTTFRNA
+2463 TNMGTVFRNA

-2478 KVMVDSG
+2478 KVMVNSG
-2485 RPIETMKYMYQAVG
+2485 RPIETMKYMHQATW

-2510 MFKSDTGMTL
+2510 MFKSDTEIAL
-2520 SDTSFNKWFRSADG
+2520 SYTGFKKWFNSPDG
-2534 KAFVSKNRYIKDID
+2534 KAFVAKNHYIKDVD
-2548 TFRKV
+2548 TFLKI

-2561 SSGEATSLIKYK
+2561 SAGEATSLIKYK

-2578 YQNRNFVKFVSEKMM
+2578 RQNRNFVKFVSEKMM
-2593 AGMAYTEKISRLG
+2593 AGMAYTEKINRLG

-2621 FKAISDVQFDY
+2621 FKSISDVQFDY

-2651 SKMNFEFWMSAIE
+2651 SKMNFEFWMAAIE
-2664 KNPALVRILDDMI
+2664 KNPALVRILDDML
-2677 GAQQN
+2677 GSQQN

-2693 ERSMLYQ
+2693 ERSMLYH

-2715 INPSY
+2715 VNPSY

-2774 IDEYTIEEKITK
+2774 IDEYTIEEKVTK

-2844 GKYAGAPIR
+2844 GKYAGAPIQ
-2853 EIMQE
+2853 EIMLE

-2950 DTIVTKEEAEG
+2950 DTIVTKEQAEG

-2968 LDAVAAENH
+2968 LDAIAAENH

-2991 YPLIGSIY
+2991 YPLIGSLY

-3022 MQIVGKWFPG
+3022 MRLVGKWFPG

-3044 YESSEA
+3044 YETSEA

-3055 RSFYRIDSNSYIP
+3055 RSFYRVDSNSYIP
-3068 RPSFTKSDESKI
+3068 QASLTKSNEAKI
-3080 TRYSKPSGSRNY
+3080 TRYSKPRGSRNY
-3092 SRANTYNKYR
+3092 SRASTYNRYK
-3102 YNRGFRKNLRGSSD
+3102 YNRGFRKYLRGSSD

-3129 L
+3129 F

>member
-1 MALNPSLGNAGIG
+1 MA
-14 FGSGHL
+14 L
-20 NPGLGNPGVSTRP
+20 NPGLGNTGVGAGRNP
-33 TLNPSLG
+33 LNPGLG
-40 NPGVPGFADNLNFY
+40 NIGGSIKPTINPSIGNRGVPGFADNVNFY
-54 TGKTYNSAALMK
+54 TGEAYNSAVLK
-66 FDNAL
+66 NINNSL
-71 SDNRLLGLDL
+71 SDNRLLGLNL
-81 PDKIVTPVRRWTQRL
+81 PDKVITPVRKWTQRL
-96 DDKSTLYSDTYNQD
+96 DDKSTLYSDMYSSN

-125 LENNGSFLK
+125 LENNGSFFK
-134 TALRGGVDL
+134 TAFRGGVDL
-143 MDQLLMKPLVHGD
+143 MDQLLWKPLVHGD
-156 IWAFA
+156 VWAFA
-161 MNNLTNLGETVDV
+161 LNNLTNLGETVDV
-174 LANAVKAVVDPK
+174 LANGVKAVVSPNI
-186 LTTASSEYGL
+186 TTASSEYGL
-196 TNENSTWQ
+196 TKENSTWV

-209 AFGYGVQGR
+209 AYGYGVQGR
-218 YQFDYDIDP
+218 YQFDYDLDP
-227 NSTGKDLIPNMLLE
+227 DSVGKDLIPNILLE
-241 VVSDPMNWL
+241 VVSDPINWL
-250 TLGSKAVVDLSLNAD
+250 TLGSKAVMDLSTDAGLGA
-265 TGIAKGVTKLG
+265 AKGVTKIG
-276 TDLATSAGL
+276 SELATSAGL
-285 KNSDEFITFFNKFKK
+285 KNTDEFITFFNRFKK
-300 PIVNAYAHNDAN
+300 PIINAYMHNDSNA
-312 TFRNILS
+312 FRNILS

-327 SNTIEDFSKAKSKYI
+327 SNTIEAFSKAKSKYI

-350 VGDSAATHKM
+350 VGDSAAAHKM

-367 LEHFKPMYKA
+367 LEHFKPIYKA
-377 IDVFD
+377 VDVFD
-382 KIDTTIVRTAATPFL
+382 KIDTTIVRTASMPFL

-420 SAAATKDPLTRG
+420 TAAAKKDPLKRG
-432 MYEITLDAMKE
+432 IYEITLDAMKE

-526 SLSKFF
+526 SLSEFF
-532 KDVLEETPTLKG
+532 KNVLKETPTLEG

-550 DLLGVVDDIAKLYSK
+550 DLLKVVDDIAKLYSK

-570 AAYKATSKSAK
+570 AAYKATSKSAE
-581 DIISFFSNGSNTII
+581 DIISFFSNEANTLI

-620 LQQDNLYKY
+620 LQQDNLYRY

-647 LNSHGYVSADVS
+647 LNSHGYVPVDIT

-665 NGFLNGTIR
+665 NGFLNGIIR
-674 KLIDNAET
+674 KLIDNVEI
-682 LAAAKGVKISNEAI
+682 LATAKGVKISNEAI

-710 DKIKILRNLDI
+710 DKVKILRNLDI

-736 ALSDEHTMYVTSFK
+736 TLADEHTMYVTSFK

-773 IDKYQVSLSVSLEDT
+773 IDKYQVNLSVSLEDT

-799 IQKILVSDRY
+799 IQKIIDSDKY
-809 IDSVNWS
+809 IDSVNES
-816 LRQKLKLIKN
+816 LRQKLTLIKN

-842 LATALD
+842 LAIALD

-853 IKQWQS
+853 IKEWQS
-859 NTLFI
+859 NVLFL
-864 EDAREGVE
+864 EDAREGID
-872 ISGKTLKSTEYS
+872 ISGRTLKSSEYS
-884 DGEIMSRLIYDD
+884 DNTIMSRLLYND
-896 EEHILDAVDDAFLRQ
+896 EEHILDAVDEAFLRQ
-911 SYDLPEIEEIIRGY
+911 SYDLPEFEKVIQGV

-932 SKEDWTK
+932 SKKEWTE
-939 YQTELKDYEKALK
+939 YQTELKKYNDALKDYEEELK
-952 KYKEDIDIW
+952 LW
-961 RTNEAA
+961 RADEAA
-967 EKARIEALKE
+967 ERARITALRE
-977 ELSKEP
+977 ELSKKP
-983 VLTFREKRYKELI
+983 TWTLREKRYLDTI
-996 DKYYNGD
+996 SKYYDSKFG
-1003 YLSPEAR
+1003 SPEAQK
-1010 EFGEKFFANQAEVD
+1010 FGEEFFTRQIMLDKQMESDLVSLIDSNTTTLERARFLEMLR
-1024 AKVQSALNQNAI
+1024 K
-1036 FNSYETGTPGFEDEV
+1036 SYSEKYG
-1051 VRIREFYKNGGYKGY
+1051 
-1066 KWYPDEP
+1066 WYPNEP
-1073 IKNKDIENLL
+1073 IKNKDVEDLL
-1083 TPKKFEVPVKPTEP
+1083 TPRKIEIPVKPIEP
-1097 KKPTKMLYPDEM
+1097 KKPTGMVYPSTM
-1109 SHSDFYAR
+1109 SNKEFYER
-1117 AKSDPKFTEDKY
+1117 AQTVPGFLDDKY
-1129 ILDYGST
+1129 ILDYGSSAVT
-1136 SERILVSRDNSETL
+1136 ATRAIDNSEVL
-1150 KALNERAS
+1150 RVLNEKAS
-1158 ALPLPDVSD
+1158 TLPLPDVSD
-1167 LISSALTKGSG
+1167 LVSSALTKGSG

-1185 AELTKLSDDLQ
+1185 AELTKLSDDLR
-1196 GANAGTKY
+1196 GASAGVKY

-1214 RIIPARTSRTMS
+1214 RIIPARTSRTMA

-1258 FRTVQQLSDVA
+1258 FRSVQQLSDVA
-1269 DTIVDVHEFFDK
+1269 DTVVDVYDFFDR

-1292 QTALIDTGN
+1292 QTALINTGN
-1301 DTMVFQA
+1301 ETLVFQA
-1308 TMNALENMYH
+1308 AMNALENMYH
-1318 ISPRQISENADTMA
+1318 VSPRQISENADTMA

-1342 TMNTRTQPISLD
+1342 TMSTRTQPVSLD

-1363 GEGFKGDFVDDVFDI
+1363 DEGFKGDFIDDAFDA

-1393 KVFEEHPEL
+1393 KVFEEYPEL

-1482 FTQAPDLEVLRTVA
+1482 FIQAPDLEVLRTVA

-1501 SSAEIATMSEEEL
+1501 SSAEITAMSEEEL
-1514 VDLYKRIFYSAQSE
+1514 VELYKKIFYSAQSE

-1563 ILDRLRNIQYEQS
+1563 ILDRLRSIQYEQT
-1576 LRTESGAIDSEQIHP
+1576 LRTKSGIIDLEQIHP

-1605 QDDLFNNSVD
+1605 QNDLFNNSVD

-1635 ILQAYCAKMGEALEG
+1635 VLQAYCAKMGETLEG

-1657 QPGLLQQN
+1657 QPGLLQQS
-1665 VKQSIK
+1665 VKEAIK
-1671 SLEEYLGD
+1671 SLEEYVGD
-1679 YDSGLLQ
+1679 YSLGTT
-1686 RSVNEALSNFE
+1686 LS
-1697 EHADDLGLSTKLFSE
+1697 AKDA
-1712 DIQEKTEGFTA
+1712 QEKAEGLVA
-1723 YIDFFKRLD
+1723 YLDFFKRLD
-1732 EALTGAKTKDA
+1732 DTLTGAKNKDA

-1748 NAMFDMRRGKYK
+1748 NAMLDMRRGKYK

-1778 DKLRYAKYGSESQ
+1778 DKIRYAKYGSEPQ

-1802 ELDPSYVKGTEVP
+1802 ELDPNYVKGSEVP
-1815 ESFKAAWLKEHNGVL
+1815 ESFKTAWLKEHNGVL

-1839 NSGESSGYGIKW
+1839 GSGETSGYGIKW
-1851 VYRERIAK
+1851 VYREKIAK
-1859 DFLADTPKTPQFWET
+1859 DFLADTPKTPKFWEA

-1912 TLKLMQQVGPSGAW
+1912 TLKLMQQVGPSGTW
-1926 WRQLDFDAMPNDAL
+1926 WRWLDFDAMPNDAL

-1954 RAWLRELPEPNVL
+1954 RTWLRELPETNVL
-1967 GIDPIKLGL
+1967 GVDPIKLGL
-1976 DGLKDPTASFKLAMK
+1976 DGLKDPTAAFKLAMK

-2014 RLTQLKE
+2014 RLTKLKE

-2062 RPDRV
+2062 RPDRA

-2091 GLEVGPNGKL
+2091 SLEVDSNGKL
-2101 TEAAKEYLISH
+2101 TEAAKEYLINH
-2112 LLFESPFMRVSMAIE
+2112 LLFESPFLRVSLSIE
-2127 GNPFNIGTKTA
+2127 GNPFKIDTKTA
-2138 LPKSAFLKHAEEL
+2138 LPKSEFLKHAEEL

-2242 AGAGVNTQG
+2242 AGTGVNTQG
-2251 MFYKPF
+2251 LFYKPF
-2257 TQGSYRWFLDH
+2257 TQGSYKWFLDH

-2330 AVRRTTDTLLYK
+2330 AVRRTTDTLLYR

-2352 HFDENGVFG
+2352 HFDSDGIFG
-2361 EIIRRYG
+2361 EVIKRYG

-2440 AAQRWFTKIPRMV
+2440 AAQRWFTKIPRMI

-2485 RPIETMKYMYQAVG
+2485 RPIKTIKYMNQAVW

-2510 MFKSDTGMTL
+2510 MFKSDTEFTL

-2534 KAFVSKNRYIKDID
+2534 KAFVSKNRYIKDIG

-2561 SSGEATSLIKYK
+2561 SSGEATSLIKHK

-2578 YQNRNFVKFVSEKMM
+2578 YQSRNFVKFISEKMM

-2682 AYDIDYENATM
+2682 AYDIDYENAAM

-2774 IDEYTIEEKITK
+2774 IDEYTIEEKVTK

-2853 EIMQE
+2853 EIMLE

-2950 DTIVTKEEAEG
+2950 DTIVTKEQAEG

-2977 FKNVMKNWVSDPTT
+2977 FKNVMKNWVSDPTI

-3022 MQIVGKWFPG
+3022 MRLVGKWFPG

-3044 YESSEA
+3044 YETSEA

-3055 RSFYRIDSNSYIP
+3055 RSFYRVDSNSYIP
-3068 RPSFTKSDESKI
+3068 QTSLTKSDESKI

-3092 SRANTYNKYR
+3092 SRASIYNKYK
-3102 YNRGFRKNLRGSSD
+3102 YNRGFRKYLRGSSD

-3121 LGIANLHL
+3121 LGITNLHL
-3129 L
+3129 F

>member
-1 MALNPSLGNAGIG
+1 MA
-14 FGSGHL
+14 L
-20 NPGLGNPGVSTRP
+20 NPGLGNIGAGAGRNPLNPGLGNIGGDKRP
-33 TLNPSLG
+33 TINPSLG

-66 FDNAL
+66 FNNAL

-81 PDKIVTPVRRWTQRL
+81 PDKIVTPVRKWTQRL

-134 TALRGGVDL
+134 TAFRGGVDL
-143 MDQLLMKPLVHGD
+143 MDQLLWKPLVHGD
-156 IWAFA
+156 ILAFA
-161 MNNLTNLGETVDV
+161 LNNLVNLGETVDV
-174 LANAVKAVVDPK
+174 FANGVKAIVSPNI
-186 LTTASSEYGL
+186 TTASSEYGL
-196 TNENSTWQ
+196 TKENSTWV

-209 AFGYGVQGR
+209 AYGYGVQGR
-218 YQFDYDIDP
+218 YQFDYDLDP
-227 NSTGKDLIPNMLLE
+227 NSVGKDLIPNILLE
-241 VVSDPMNWL
+241 VVSDPINWL
-250 TLGSKAVVDLSLNAD
+250 TLGAKAVMDL
-265 TGIAKGVTKLG
+265 GIDAGLGAAKGVTKLG
-276 TDLATSAGL
+276 SELATSAGL
-285 KNSDEFITFFNKFKK
+285 KNADEFVTFFNRFKK
-300 PIVNAYAHNDAN
+300 PVINAYMHNDGNA
-312 TFRNILS
+312 FRNILS
-319 NVWESFAK
+319 NAWESFAK
-327 SNTIEDFSKAKSKYI
+327 SNTIENFSKAKSKYI

-367 LEHFKPMYKA
+367 LEHFKPMYNA

-382 KIDTTIVRTAATPFL
+382 KIDTTIVRTASMPFL

-413 YIQSSLV
+413 YIQSSLAT
-420 SAAATKDPLTRG
+420 AAAKKDPLKRG

-526 SLSKFF
+526 SLSEFF
-532 KDVLEETPTLKG
+532 KNVLKETPTLEG

-550 DLLGVVDDIAKLYSK
+550 DLLKVVDDIAKLYSK

-570 AAYKATSKSAK
+570 AAYKATSKSAE
-581 DIISFFSNGSNTII
+581 DIISFFSNEANTLI

-620 LQQDNLYKY
+620 LQQDNLYRY

-647 LNSHGYVSADVS
+647 LNSHGYAPVDVT

-665 NGFLNGTIR
+665 NGFLNGTI
-674 KLIDNAET
+674 KELIDNAET

-696 DYLKQVRELLGAGG
+696 DYLKQVKDLLGAGG
-710 DKIKILRNLDI
+710 DKVKILRNLDI

-736 ALSDEHTMYVTSFK
+736 TLADEHTMYVTSFK

-799 IQKILVSDRY
+799 IQKIIDSDKY
-809 IDSVNWS
+809 IDSVNEA
-816 LRQKLKLIKN
+816 LRQKLTLIKN

-872 ISGKTLKSTEYS
+872 ISGRVLTSPEYS
-884 DGEIMSRLIYDD
+884 DSTIMSRLIYDD
-896 EEHILDAVDDAFLRQ
+896 EEHILDSVDDAFLRQ
-911 SYDLPEIEEIIRGY
+911 SYDLPEFEEVVKGI

-932 SKEDWTK
+932 SKKEWTDYQAELKK
-939 YQTELKDYEKALK
+939 YDDALKDYEEALK
-952 KYKEDIDIW
+952 LW
-961 RTNEAA
+961 RDNEAA
-967 EKARIEALKE
+967 ERKRIEALREEFSKVPELTPRKE
-977 ELSKEP
+977 
-983 VLTFREKRYKELI
+983 RYNELI
-996 DKYYNGD
+996 EKFYNGD
-1003 YLSPEAR
+1003 YSSPEAVEFSERFFKRQIKLDR
-1010 EFGEKFFANQAEVD
+1010 EIEEIINKAMGPYPSIARSNFSD
-1024 AKVQSALNQNAI
+1024 ALKQD
-1036 FNSYETGTPGFEDEV
+1036 Y
-1051 VRIREFYKNGGYKGY
+1051 
-1066 KWYPDEP
+1066 
-1073 IKNKDIENLL
+1073 IKNHGWYSNEPMKNKYREALL

-1097 KKPTKMLYPDEM
+1097 KKPAGMVYPSTISLSDLSSRTK
-1109 SHSDFYAR
+1109 A
-1117 AKSDPKFTEDKY
+1117 DPKFLEDKH
-1129 ILDYGST
+1129 ILDYGSSAVT
-1136 SERILVSRDNSETL
+1136 ITRAIDNSEVL
-1150 KALNERAS
+1150 RALNEKAS
-1158 ALPLPDVSD
+1158 TLPLPDVSD
-1167 LISSALTKGSG
+1167 LVSSALTKGSG

-1185 AELTKLSDDLQ
+1185 SELTKLSDDLR
-1196 GANAGTKY
+1196 GSSAGVKY

-1214 RIIPARTSRTMS
+1214 RIIPARTSRTMA

-1258 FRTVQQLSDVA
+1258 FRSVQQLSDVA
-1269 DTIVDVHEFFDK
+1269 DTVVDVYDFFDR

-1292 QTALIDTGN
+1292 QTALINTGN
-1301 DTMVFQA
+1301 ETLVFQA

-1318 ISPRQISENADTMA
+1318 ISPRQISENADTIA

-1342 TMNTRTQPISLD
+1342 TMSTRTQPVSLD

-1363 GEGFKGDFVDDVFDI
+1363 DEGFKGDFIDDVFDA
-1378 TTLSVRDQKARAALI
+1378 TTLSARDQKARAALI

-1496 KSDGK
+1496 KSNGK
-1501 SSAEIATMSEEEL
+1501 SSAEIAAMSEEEL
-1514 VDLYKRIFYSAQSE
+1514 VELYKKIFYSAQSE

-1563 ILDRLRNIQYEQS
+1563 ILDRLRNIQYEQT
-1576 LRTESGAIDSEQIHP
+1576 LRTKSGAIDPEQIHP

-1605 QDDLFNNSVD
+1605 QNDLFNNSVD

-1635 ILQAYCAKMGEALEG
+1635 VLQAYCAKMGETLEG

-1657 QPGLLQQN
+1657 QPGLLQQS
-1665 VKQSIK
+1665 VKEAIK
-1671 SLEEYLGD
+1671 SLEEYVGD
-1679 YDSGLLQ
+1679 YSLGTTL
-1686 RSVNEALSNFE
+1686 SVKDA
-1697 EHADDLGLSTKLFSE
+1697 
-1712 DIQEKTEGFTA
+1712 QEKAEGLVA
-1723 YIDFFKRLD
+1723 YLDFFKRLD
-1732 EALTGAKTKDA
+1732 DTLTGAKNKDA

-1769 FVSEELSEA
+1769 FVSEEFSEA

-1802 ELDPSYVKGTEVP
+1802 ELDLNYVKGSEVP

-1839 NSGESSGYGIKW
+1839 GSGETSGYGIKW
-1851 VYRERIAK
+1851 VYKEKIAK

-1912 TLKLMQQVGPSGAW
+1912 TLKLMQQIGPSGTW
-1926 WRQLDFDAMPNDAL
+1926 WRQLDFDAMSNDAL

-1954 RAWLRELPEPNVL
+1954 RAWLRELPETNVS
-1967 GIDPIKLGL
+1967 GVDPVKLGL
-1976 DGLKDPTASFKLAMK
+1976 DGLKDPTAAFKLAMK

-2014 RLTQLKE
+2014 RLTKLKE
-2021 AEDVLDHLAAF
+2021 AEDVLDHLTAF

-2091 GLEVGPNGKL
+2091 SLEVDSNGKL

-2112 LLFESPFMRVSMAIE
+2112 LLFESPFMRVSMSIE
-2127 GNPFNIGTKTA
+2127 SNPFKIDTKTA

-2201 TLGNDTHI
+2201 TLGSDTHI
-2209 AKLPRPAL
+2209 AKLSRPAL

-2242 AGAGVNTQG
+2242 AGSGVSTQG

-2330 AVRRTTDTLLYK
+2330 AVRRTTDTLLYR

-2361 EIIRRYG
+2361 EVIRRYG

-2440 AAQRWFTKIPRMV
+2440 AAQRWFTKIPRMIV
-2453 TYMYKLGYLG
+2453 YMYKLGYLG
-2463 TNMGTTFRNA
+2463 TNMGTVFRNA

-2478 KVMVDSG
+2478 KVMVNSG
-2485 RPIETMKYMYQAVG
+2485 RPIETMKYMHRATW

-2510 MFKSDTGMTL
+2510 MFKSDTDIAL
-2520 SDTSFNKWFRSADG
+2520 SYTGFKKWFNSSDG
-2534 KAFVSKNRYIKDID
+2534 KAFVAKNHYIKDVD
-2548 TFRKV
+2548 TFLKI

-2593 AGMAYTEKISRLG
+2593 AGMAYTEKINRLG

-2621 FKAISDVQFDY
+2621 FKSISDVQFDY

-2651 SKMNFEFWMSAIE
+2651 SKMNFEFWMTAIE
-2664 KNPALVRILDDMI
+2664 KNPALVRILDDII

-2693 ERSMLYQ
+2693 ERSMLYH

-2715 INPSY
+2715 VNPSY

-2751 TYLNNSNTLGNLIA
+2751 AYLNNSNTLGNLIA

-2774 IDEYTIEEKITK
+2774 IDEYTIEEKVTK

-2853 EIMQE
+2853 EIMLE

-2950 DTIVTKEEAEG
+2950 DTIVTKEQAEG

-2968 LDAVAAENH
+2968 LDAIAAENH
-2977 FKNVMKNWVSDPTT
+2977 FKNVMKNWVSDPTI

-3022 MQIVGKWFPG
+3022 MQFVSKWFPG

-3044 YESSEA
+3044 YETSEA

-3055 RSFYRIDSNSYIP
+3055 RSFYRVDSNSYIP

-3092 SRANTYNKYR
+3092 SRTSTYNKYK
-3102 YNRGFRKNLRGSSD
+3102 YNRGFRKYLRGSSD

-3121 LGIANLHL
+3121 LGVANLHL
-3129 L
+3129 F

>member
-1 MALNPSLGNAGIG
+1 MA
-14 FGSGHL
+14 L
-20 NPGLGNPGVSTRP
+20 NPGLGNIGAGAGRNPLNPGLGNIGGNKRP
-33 TLNPSLG
+33 TINPSIG
-40 NPGVPGFADNLNFY
+40 NKGVPGFADNINFY
-54 TGKTYNSAALMK
+54 TGETYNSAVLK
-66 FDNAL
+66 NINNAL
-71 SDNRLLGLDL
+71 SDNRLLGLNL
-81 PDKIVTPVRRWTQRL
+81 PDKVVTPVRKWTQRL
-96 DDKSTLYSDTYNQD
+96 DDKSTLYSDTYSPD

-134 TALRGGVDL
+134 TAFRGGVDL
-143 MDQLLMKPLVHGD
+143 MDQLLWKPLVHGD
-156 IWAFA
+156 VLAFA
-161 MNNLTNLGETVDV
+161 LNNLVNLGETVDV
-174 LANAVKAVVDPK
+174 LANGVKAVVSPNI
-186 LTTASSEYGL
+186 TTASSEYGL
-196 TNENSTWQ
+196 TKENSTWV

-209 AFGYGVQGR
+209 AYGYGVQGR
-218 YQFDYDIDP
+218 YQFDYDLDP
-227 NSTGKDLIPNMLLE
+227 NSVGKDLIPNILLE
-241 VVSDPMNWL
+241 VVSDPINWL
-250 TLGSKAVVDLSLNAD
+250 TLGTKAVADLSIDAGLGA
-265 TGIAKGVTKLG
+265 AKGITKIG
-276 TDLATSAGL
+276 SDLATSAGL
-285 KNSDEFITFFNKFKK
+285 KNADEFVTFFNRFKK
-300 PIVNAYAHNDAN
+300 PIINAYMHNDGNA
-312 TFRNILS
+312 FRNILS

-327 SNTIEDFSKAKSKYI
+327 SNTIENFSKAKSKYI
-342 AAVSNLLE
+342 TAVSNLLE

-360 NIAIIDS
+360 NIAVIDS
-367 LEHFKPMYKA
+367 LEHFKPMYNA

-382 KIDTTIVRTAATPFL
+382 KIDTTIVRTASMPFL

-420 SAAATKDPLTRG
+420 TAAAKKDPLKRG

-526 SLSKFF
+526 TLGKFF

-550 DLLGVVDDIAKLYSK
+550 DLLDVVDDIAKLYSK

-570 AAYKATSKSAK
+570 AAYKATSKSAE
-581 DIISFFSNGSNTII
+581 DIISFFSNGANTLI

-620 LQQDNLYKY
+620 LQQDNLYRY

-647 LNSHGYVSADVS
+647 LNSHGYVPVDVS

-665 NGFLNGTIR
+665 NSFLNGTIR

-710 DKIKILRNLDI
+710 DKVKILRNLDI

-736 ALSDEHTMYVTSFK
+736 TLADEHTMYVTSFK

-773 IDKYQVSLSVSLEDT
+773 IDKYKIQLDVSLEDT
-788 LAQRGKVLEDT
+788 LVQRGKVLEDT
-799 IQKILVSDRY
+799 IQKIIDSDKY
-809 IDSVNWS
+809 IDSVNEA
-816 LRQKLKLIKN
+816 LRQKLTLIKN

-836 NEFCSD
+836 NELCSD
-842 LATALD
+842 LAIALD
-848 IKIQA
+848 IKIRD
-853 IKQWQS
+853 IKEWQS
-859 NTLFI
+859 NVLFL
-864 EDAREGVE
+864 EDAREGIDV
-872 ISGKTLKSTEYS
+872 SGRTLKSSEYS
-884 DGEIMSRLIYDD
+884 DSEIMSRLIYND
-896 EEHILDAVDDAFLRQ
+896 EEHILDAVDEAFLRQ
-911 SYDLPEIEEIIRGY
+911 SYDLPEFEEVIKGV
-925 DSPVKYM
+925 DSPFKYM
-932 SKEDWTK
+932 SKKEWTE
-939 YQTELKDYEKALK
+939 YQAKLKEYDDALKDYEEALK
-952 KYKEDIDIW
+952 VW
-961 RTNEAA
+961 RNNEAA
-967 EKARIEALKE
+967 ERKRIEALKE
-977 ELSKEP
+977 EFSKVP
-983 VLTFREKRYKELI
+983 ALTPRKKRYNELI
-996 DKYYNGD
+996 DKFYNGD
-1003 YLSPEAR
+1003 YFSPEAVEFSERFFKRQIALDR
-1010 EFGEKFFANQAEVD
+1010 EIEEIINKTMGPYPSIARSNFSD
-1024 AKVQSALNQNAI
+1024 ALKQDYI
-1036 FNSYETGTPGFEDEV
+1036 
-1051 VRIREFYKNGGYKGY
+1051 KNHG
-1066 KWYPDEP
+1066 WYPNEP
-1073 IKNKDIENLL
+1073 MKNKYREELL
-1083 TPKKFEVPVKPTEP
+1083 TPRKFEVPVKPTEP
-1097 KKPTKMLYPDEM
+1097 KKPTGMVYPNTI
-1109 SHSDFYAR
+1109 SPSDFYAR
-1117 AKSDPKFTEDKY
+1117 VKADPKFLDDKH
-1129 ILDYGST
+1129 ILDYGSSAVT
-1136 SERILVSRDNSETL
+1136 TTRAIDNSEVL
-1150 KALNERAS
+1150 KALNEKAS
-1158 ALPLPDVSD
+1158 TLPLPDVKD

-1185 AELTKLSDDLQ
+1185 SELTKLSDDLR
-1196 GANAGTKY
+1196 GASEGVKY

-1258 FRTVQQLSDVA
+1258 FRSVQQLSDVA
-1269 DTIVDVHEFFDK
+1269 DTVVDVYDFFDR
-1281 LHRYQLVDNWL
+1281 LHKYQLVDNWL
-1292 QTALIDTGN
+1292 QTALINTGN
-1301 DTMVFQA
+1301 ETLVFQA

-1318 ISPRQISENADTMA
+1318 ISPRQISENADTIA

-1342 TMNTRTQPISLD
+1342 TMSTRTQPVSLD

-1363 GEGFKGDFVDDVFDI
+1363 DEGFKGDFIDDAFDA
-1378 TTLSVRDQKARAALI
+1378 TTLSVRDQKARAALK
-1393 KVFEEHPEL
+1393 KVFDEHPEL

-1448 TMFSGRT
+1448 TMFSGHT

-1501 SSAEIATMSEEEL
+1501 SSAEIAAMSEEEL
-1514 VDLYKRIFYSAQSE
+1514 VDLYKSIFYSAQSE

-1563 ILDRLRNIQYEQS
+1563 ILDRLRNIQYEQT
-1576 LRTESGAIDSEQIHP
+1576 LRTKSGAVDPEQIHP

-1605 QDDLFNNSVD
+1605 QNDLFNNSVD

-1635 ILQAYCAKMGEALEG
+1635 VLQAYCAKMGETLEG

-1657 QPGLLQQN
+1657 QPGLLQQS
-1665 VKQSIK
+1665 VKEAIK
-1671 SLEEYLGD
+1671 SLEEYIGD
-1679 YDSGLLQ
+1679 YSLGTT
-1686 RSVNEALSNFE
+1686 LS
-1697 EHADDLGLSTKLFSE
+1697 AKDT
-1712 DIQEKTEGFTA
+1712 QEKAEGLVA
-1723 YIDFFKRLD
+1723 YLDFFKRLD
-1732 EALTGAKTKDA
+1732 DTLTGAKNKDA

-1748 NAMFDMRRGKYK
+1748 NAMLDMRRGKYK

-1778 DKLRYAKYGSESQ
+1778 DKIRYAKYGSESQ

-1815 ESFKAAWLKEHNGVL
+1815 ESFKATWLKEHNGVL

-1839 NSGESSGYGIKW
+1839 GSGETSGYGIKW
-1851 VYRERIAK
+1851 VYREKIAK
-1859 DFLADTPKTPQFWET
+1859 DFLADTPKTPKFWEA

-1912 TLKLMQQVGPSGAW
+1912 TLKLMQQVGPSGTW

-1954 RAWLRELPEPNVL
+1954 RAWLRELPETNVL
-1967 GIDPIKLGL
+1967 GVDPVKLGL
-1976 DGLKDPTASFKLAMK
+1976 DGLKDSTAAFKLAMK

-2014 RLTQLKE
+2014 RLTKLKE

-2091 GLEVGPNGKL
+2091 SLEVDSNGKL

-2112 LLFESPFMRVSMAIE
+2112 LLFESPFMRVSMSIE
-2127 GNPFNIGTKTA
+2127 SNPFKIDTKTA
-2138 LPKSAFLKHAEEL
+2138 LPKSEFLKHAEEL

-2185 VYKATFLGK
+2185 IYKATFLGK

-2209 AKLPRPAL
+2209 TKLPRPAL
-2217 YEHDVDV
+2217 YEHDADV

-2242 AGAGVNTQG
+2242 AGTGVNTQG
-2251 MFYKPF
+2251 MFYRPF

-2330 AVRRTTDTLLYK
+2330 AVRRTTDTLLYR

-2361 EIIRRYG
+2361 EVIRRYG

-2379 RNSDGTFIVAT
+2379 RNSDGTFIVAA

-2405 PIETAEDVAK
+2405 PIETAKDVAK

-2440 AAQRWFTKIPRMV
+2440 AAQRWFTKIPRMIV
-2453 TYMYKLGYLG
+2453 YMYKLGYLG
-2463 TNMGTTFRNA
+2463 TNMGTVFRNA

-2478 KVMVDSG
+2478 KVMVNSG
-2485 RPIETMKYMYQAVG
+2485 RPIETMKYMHQATW

-2510 MFKSDTGMTL
+2510 MFKSDTEIAL
-2520 SDTSFNKWFRSADG
+2520 SYTGFKKWFNSPDG
-2534 KAFVSKNRYIKDID
+2534 KAFVAKNHYIKDVD
-2548 TFRKV
+2548 TFLKI

-2561 SSGEATSLIKYK
+2561 SAGEATSLIKYK
-2573 RSKSM
+2573 RSKSIH
-2578 YQNRNFVKFVSEKMM
+2578 QNRNFVKFVSEKMM
-2593 AGMAYTEKISRLG
+2593 AGMAYTEKINRLG

-2621 FKAISDVQFDY
+2621 FKSISDVQFDY

-2651 SKMNFEFWMSAIE
+2651 SKMNFEFWMAAIE
-2664 KNPALVRILDDMI
+2664 KNPALVRILDDML

-2693 ERSMLYQ
+2693 ERSMLYH

-2715 INPSY
+2715 VNPSY

-2774 IDEYTIEEKITK
+2774 IDEYTIEEKVTK

-2844 GKYAGAPIR
+2844 GKYAGEPIR
-2853 EIMQE
+2853 EIMLK

-2950 DTIVTKEEAEG
+2950 DTIVTKEQAEG

-2968 LDAVAAENH
+2968 LDAIAAENH
-2977 FKNVMKNWVSDPTT
+2977 FKNVMKNWVSDPTI

-3022 MQIVGKWFPG
+3022 MQFVGKWFPG

-3044 YESSEA
+3044 YETSEA

-3055 RSFYRIDSNSYIP
+3055 RSFYRVDSNSYIP

-3092 SRANTYNKYR
+3092 SRASTYNKYK
-3102 YNRGFRKNLRGSSD
+3102 YNRGFRKYLRGSSD

-3129 L
+3129 F

>member
-1 MALNPSLGNAGIG
+1 MA
-14 FGSGHL
+14 L
-20 NPGLGNPGVSTRP
+20 NPGLGNIGAGASRNPLNPGLGNIGGNKRPTINPSIGNQGVS
-33 TLNPSLG
+33 
-40 NPGVPGFADNLNFY
+40 GFADNVNFY
-54 TGKTYNSAALMK
+54 TGETYNSAALK
-66 FDNAL
+66 NINNAL
-71 SDNRLLGLDL
+71 SDNQLLGLNL
-81 PDKIVTPVRRWTQRL
+81 PDKIVTPVRKWTQRL
-96 DDKSTLYSDTYNQD
+96 DDKSTLYSDMYSPD

-125 LENNGSFLK
+125 LENNGSFFK
-134 TALRGGVDL
+134 TAFRGGVDL
-143 MDQLLMKPLVHGD
+143 MDQLLWKPLVHGD
-156 IWAFA
+156 VWAFA
-161 MNNLTNLGETVDV
+161 LNNLTNLGETVDV
-174 LANAVKAVVDPK
+174 LANGVKAVVSPNI
-186 LTTASSEYGL
+186 TTASSEYGL
-196 TNENSTWQ
+196 TKENSTWV

-209 AFGYGVQGR
+209 AYGYGVQGR
-218 YQFDYDIDP
+218 YQFDYDLDP
-227 NSTGKDLIPNMLLE
+227 DSVGKDLIPNILLE
-241 VVSDPMNWL
+241 VVSDPINWL
-250 TLGSKAVVDLSLNAD
+250 TLGSKAVMDLSIDA
-265 TGIAKGVTKLG
+265 GVGAAKGVTKLG
-276 TDLATSAGL
+276 SELATSAGL
-285 KNSDEFITFFNKFKK
+285 KNADEFVTFFNKFKK
-300 PIVNAYAHNDAN
+300 PIINAYMHNDGNA
-312 TFRNILS
+312 FRNILS
-319 NVWESFAK
+319 NAWESFAK
-327 SNTIEDFSKAKSKYI
+327 SNTIENFSKAKSKYI
-342 AAVSNLLE
+342 TAVSNLLE

-367 LEHFKPMYKA
+367 LEHFKPIYNA

-382 KIDTTIVRTAATPFL
+382 KIDTTIVRTASMPFL

-413 YIQSSLV
+413 YIQSSLAT
-420 SAAATKDPLTRG
+420 AAATKDPLKRG

-466 YSVFEEMAISNTR
+466 YSIFEEMAISNTR

-526 SLSKFF
+526 ALSEFF
-532 KDVLEETPTLKG
+532 KNVLKETPTLEG

-550 DLLGVVDDIAKLYSK
+550 DLLKVVDDIAKLYSK

-570 AAYKATSKSAK
+570 SAYKATSKSAE
-581 DIISFFSNGSNTII
+581 DIINFFNNGANTLI

-610 LDPLRSSTEV
+610 LDPLRNSTEV
-620 LQQDNLYKY
+620 LQQDNLYRY
-629 INADVPVYVTV
+629 TNADVPVYVTV

-647 LNSHGYVSADVS
+647 LNSHGYVPVDVT

-674 KLIDNAET
+674 ELIDNAET

-696 DYLKQVRELLGAGG
+696 DYLKQVKDLLGAGG
-710 DKIKILRNLDI
+710 DKVKILRNLDI

-736 ALSDEHTMYVTSFK
+736 TLADEHTMYVASFK

-788 LAQRGKVLEDT
+788 LVQRGKVLEDT
-799 IQKILVSDRY
+799 IQKIIDSDKY
-809 IDSVNWS
+809 IDSVNES
-816 LRQKLKLIKN
+816 LKQKLTLIKN

-831 NAEAV
+831 SAEAV

-853 IKQWQS
+853 IKEWQ
-859 NTLFI
+859 NNVLFL
-864 EDAREGVE
+864 EDAREGIDV
-872 ISGKTLKSTEYS
+872 SGRTLKSSEYS
-884 DGEIMSRLIYDD
+884 DSTIMSRLLYSD
-896 EEHILDAVDDAFLRQ
+896 EEHILDAVDESFLRQ
-911 SYDLPEIEEIIRGY
+911 SYDLPEFEEVVKGI

-932 SKEDWTK
+932 SKKEWTEYQAELKK
-939 YQTELKDYEKALK
+939 YDDALKDYEEELK
-952 KYKEDIDIW
+952 LW
-961 RTNEAA
+961 RDNEAA
-967 EKARIEALKE
+967 EKARITALRE
-977 ELSKEP
+977 ELSKKP
-983 VLTFREKRYKELI
+983 TWTLREKRYLDTI
-996 DKYYNGD
+996 SKYYD
-1003 YLSPEAR
+1003 SKFESPEAQK
-1010 EFGEKFFANQAEVD
+1010 FGEEFFTRQIMLDKQMESDLISLIDSNTTTFERVRFLEMLR
-1024 AKVQSALNQNAI
+1024 K
-1036 FNSYETGTPGFEDEV
+1036 SYSEKYG
-1051 VRIREFYKNGGYKGY
+1051 
-1066 KWYPDEP
+1066 WYPNEP
-1073 IKNKDIENLL
+1073 IKNKDIEDLL
-1083 TPKKFEVPVKPTEP
+1083 IPKKLEVPVKPIEP
-1097 KKPTKMLYPDEM
+1097 KKPAGMVYPDTM
-1109 SHSDFYAR
+1109 SNKEFYDR
-1117 AKSDPKFTEDKY
+1117 VQTVPGFLEDKH
-1129 ILDYGST
+1129 ILDYGSSAVT
-1136 SERILVSRDNSETL
+1136 TTRAIDNSEAL
-1150 KALNERAS
+1150 RVLNEKAS
-1158 ALPLPDVSD
+1158 TLPLPDVKD

-1196 GANAGTKY
+1196 GASAGVKY

-1258 FRTVQQLSDVA
+1258 FRFVQQLSGVA
-1269 DTIVDVHEFFDK
+1269 DTVVDVYDFFDK

-1292 QTALIDTGN
+1292 QTALINTGN
-1301 DTMVFQA
+1301 ETLVFQA

-1318 ISPRQISENADTMA
+1318 ISPRQISENADTIA

-1342 TMNTRTQPISLD
+1342 TMSTRAQPVSLD
-1354 HFRNILIGV
+1354 HFRNILIDV
-1363 GEGFKGDFVDDVFDI
+1363 DEGFKGDFIDDAFDA

-1393 KVFEEHPEL
+1393 KVFEEYPEL

-1467 VDESLNLRVKYMPEE
+1467 VDESLNLKVKYMPEE

-1501 SSAEIATMSEEEL
+1501 SSAEIAAMSEEEL
-1514 VDLYKRIFYSAQSE
+1514 VELYKKIFYSAQSE

-1563 ILDRLRNIQYEQS
+1563 ILDRLRNIQYEQT
-1576 LRTESGAIDSEQIHP
+1576 LRTKSGAIDPEQIHP

-1605 QDDLFNNSVD
+1605 QNDLFNNSVD

-1635 ILQAYCAKMGEALEG
+1635 VLQAYCAKMGETLEG

-1657 QPGLLQQN
+1657 QPGLLQQS
-1665 VKQSIK
+1665 VKEAIK
-1671 SLEEYLGD
+1671 SLEEYVGNYSLGTT
-1679 YDSGLLQ
+1679 
-1686 RSVNEALSNFE
+1686 LS
-1697 EHADDLGLSTKLFSE
+1697 AKDA
-1712 DIQEKTEGFTA
+1712 QEKAEGLVV
-1723 YIDFFKRLD
+1723 YLDFFKRLD
-1732 EALTGAKTKDA
+1732 DTLTGAKNKDA

-1748 NAMFDMRRGKYK
+1748 NAMLDMRRGKYK
-1760 YDNGIYIRD
+1760 YDNSIYIRD
-1769 FVSEELSEA
+1769 FVSEELSEE
-1778 DKLRYAKYGSESQ
+1778 DKIRYAKYGSESQ

-1802 ELDPSYVKGTEVP
+1802 ELDPSYVKGSEVP
-1815 ESFKAAWLKEHNGVL
+1815 ESFKAAWLKEHNRVL

-1839 NSGESSGYGIKW
+1839 GSGETSGYGIKW

-1859 DFLADTPKTPQFWET
+1859 DFLADTPKTPQFWEA

-1887 EGRLGNLRHVI
+1887 EGRLGNLRHII

-1912 TLKLMQQVGPSGAW
+1912 TLKLMQQVGPSGTW

-1954 RAWLRELPEPNVL
+1954 RAWLRELPETNVL
-1967 GIDPIKLGL
+1967 GVDPIKLGL
-1976 DGLKDPTASFKLAMK
+1976 DGLKDPTAAFKLAMK

-2014 RLTQLKE
+2014 RLTKLKE

-2047 QAVAELEKGIAWLKK
+2047 QAIAELEKGIAWLKK
-2062 RPDRV
+2062 RPDRA

-2091 GLEVGPNGKL
+2091 SLEVGPDGKL

-2112 LLFESPFMRVSMAIE
+2112 LLFESPFMRVSMSIE
-2127 GNPFNIGTKTA
+2127 SNPFKIDTKTA
-2138 LPKSAFLKHAEEL
+2138 LPKSEFLKHAEEL

-2242 AGAGVNTQG
+2242 AGTGVNTQG

-2330 AVRRTTDTLLYK
+2330 AVRRTTDTLLYR

-2361 EIIRRYG
+2361 EVIRRYG
-2368 DKADEEIARAF
+2368 NKADEEIARAF

-2440 AAQRWFTKIPRMV
+2440 AAQRWFTKIPRMIV
-2453 TYMYKLGYLG
+2453 YMYKLGYLG
-2463 TNMGTTFRNA
+2463 TNMGTVFRNA

-2478 KVMVDSG
+2478 KVMVNSG
-2485 RPIETMKYMYQAVG
+2485 RPIETMKYMHQATW

-2510 MFKSDTGMTL
+2510 MFKSDTEIAL
-2520 SDTSFNKWFRSADG
+2520 SYTGFKKWFNSPDG
-2534 KAFVSKNRYIKDID
+2534 KAFVAKNHYIKDVD
-2548 TFRKV
+2548 TFLKI

-2561 SSGEATSLIKYK
+2561 SAGEATSLIKYR

-2578 YQNRNFVKFVSEKMM
+2578 HQNRNFVKFVSEKMM
-2593 AGMAYTEKISRLG
+2593 AGMAYTEKINRLG

-2621 FKAISDVQFDY
+2621 FKSISDVQFDY

-2651 SKMNFEFWMSAIE
+2651 SKMNFEFWMVAIE
-2664 KNPALVRILDDMI
+2664 KNPALVRILDDML
-2677 GAQQN
+2677 GSQQN

-2693 ERSMLYQ
+2693 ERSMLYH

-2715 INPSY
+2715 VNPSY

-2751 TYLNNSNTLGNLIA
+2751 TYFNNSNTLGNLIA

-2774 IDEYTIEEKITK
+2774 IDEYTIEEKVTK
-2786 VPFGKYRGLPV
+2786 VPFGKYKGLPV

-2853 EIMQE
+2853 EIMLE

-2910 DTKYL
+2910 DTNYL

-2950 DTIVTKEEAEG
+2950 DTVVTKEQAEG

-2968 LDAVAAENH
+2968 LDAIAAENH
-2977 FKNVMKNWVSDPTT
+2977 FKNVMKNWVSDPTI

-3044 YESSEA
+3044 YETSEA

-3055 RSFYRIDSNSYIP
+3055 RSFYRVDSNSYIP
-3068 RPSFTKSDESKI
+3068 HPSFTKSDESKI

-3092 SRANTYNKYR
+3092 SRASTYNKYK
-3102 YNRGFRKNLRGSSD
+3102 YNRGFRKYLRGSSD

-3121 LGIANLHL
+3121 LGIVNLHL
-3129 L
+3129 F

>member
-20 NPGLGNPGVSTRP
+20 NPGLGNPGFNKRP

-66 FDNAL
+66 FNNAL

-81 PDKIVTPVRRWTQRL
+81 PDKIVTPVRKWAQRL
-96 DDKSTLYSDTYNQD
+96 DDKSTLYSDTYSQD
-110 QVNSVLDVIL
+110 QVNSVLDVVL

-134 TALRGGVDL
+134 TAFRGGVDL
-143 MDQLLMKPLVHGD
+143 MDQLLWKPLVHGD
-156 IWAFA
+156 ILAFA
-161 MNNLTNLGETVDV
+161 LNNLVNLGETVDV
-174 LANAVKAVVDPK
+174 LANGVKAVVSPNI
-186 LTTASSEYGL
+186 TTASSEYGL
-196 TNENSTWQ
+196 TKENSTWV

-209 AFGYGVQGR
+209 AYGYGVQGR
-218 YQFDYDIDP
+218 YQFDYDLDP
-227 NSTGKDLIPNMLLE
+227 NSVGKDLIPNILLE
-241 VVSDPMNWL
+241 VVSDPINWL
-250 TLGSKAVVDLSLNAD
+250 TLGTKAVADLTIDAGLGA
-265 TGIAKGVTKLG
+265 AKGVTKLG
-276 TDLATSAGL
+276 SELATSAGL
-285 KNSDEFITFFNKFKK
+285 KNADEFVTFFNRFKK
-300 PIVNAYAHNDAN
+300 PVINAYMHNDGNA
-312 TFRNILS
+312 FRNILS
-319 NVWESFAK
+319 NAWESFAK
-327 SNTIEDFSKAKSKYI
+327 SNTIENFSKAKSKYI
-342 AAVSNLLE
+342 TAVANLLE

-367 LEHFKPMYKA
+367 LEHFKPMYNA

-382 KIDTTIVRTAATPFL
+382 KIDTTIVRTASMPFL
-397 YPMGKGVKRV
+397 YPMGKGVKRI
-407 FKSAAK
+407 FKSAAR
-413 YIQSSLV
+413 YIQSSLAT
-420 SAAATKDPLTRG
+420 AAATKDPLKRG

-526 SLSKFF
+526 SLSEFF
-532 KDVLEETPTLKG
+532 KEVLEETPTLKG

-550 DLLGVVDDIAKLYSK
+550 DLLEVVDDIAKLYSK

-570 AAYKATSKSAK
+570 AAYKATSKSAE
-581 DIISFFSNGSNTII
+581 DIISFFNNEANTLI
-595 KNVDGKEVTYRSIKM
+595 KNINGKEVTYRSIKM

-620 LQQDNLYKY
+620 LQQDNLYRY

-647 LNSHGYVSADVS
+647 LNSHGYVPVDVT

-710 DKIKILRNLDI
+710 DKVKILRNLDI

-736 ALSDEHTMYVTSFK
+736 TLADEHTMYVTSFK

-773 IDKYQVSLSVSLEDT
+773 IDKYKINLDVSLEDT

-799 IQKILVSDRY
+799 IQKI
-809 IDSVNWS
+809 IDSDKYIGSVNES
-816 LRQKLKLIKN
+816 LKQKLTLIKN

-853 IKQWQS
+853 IKEWQS
-859 NTLFI
+859 NVLFL
-864 EDAREGVE
+864 EDAREGIE
-872 ISGKTLKSTEYS
+872 ASGRTLKSSEYS
-884 DGEIMSRLIYDD
+884 DSEIMSRLLYDD
-896 EEHILDAVDDAFLRQ
+896 EEHILDNVDEAFLRQ
-911 SYDLPEIEEIIRGY
+911 SYDLPDFEEVIKGV
-925 DSPVKYM
+925 DSPFKYM
-932 SKEDWTK
+932 SKKEWTE
-939 YQTELKDYEKALK
+939 YQAKLKEYDDALKDYEEALK
-952 KYKEDIDIW
+952 VW
-961 RTNEAA
+961 RDNEAA
-967 EKARIEALKE
+967 ERKRIAALKE
-977 ELSKEP
+977 EFSKVP
-983 VLTFREKRYKELI
+983 VLTPRDKRYL
-996 DKYYNGD
+996 DLVSKYYDSNFE
-1003 YLSPEAR
+1003 SPEAIKFR
-1010 EFGEKFFANQAEVD
+1010 EEFFTRQIALDKEIEETLNKAMGPYPSVARSKFSD
-1024 AKVQSALNQNAI
+1024 ALKQDYI
-1036 FNSYETGTPGFEDEV
+1036 
-1051 VRIREFYKNGGYKGY
+1051 KNHG
-1066 KWYPDEP
+1066 WYPNEP
-1073 IKNKDIENLL
+1073 MKNKYREELL
-1083 TPKKFEVPVKPTEP
+1083 TPRKFEVPVKPTEP
-1097 KKPTKMLYPDEM
+1097 KKPAGMVYP
-1109 SHSDFYAR
+1109 STISPSDFYAR
-1117 AKSDPKFTEDKY
+1117 VKADPKFLDDKH
-1129 ILDYGST
+1129 ILDYGSAAVT
-1136 SERILVSRDNSETL
+1136 TTRAIDNSEVL
-1150 KALNERAS
+1150 KALNEKAS
-1158 ALPLPDVSD
+1158 TLPLPDVKD

-1185 AELTKLSDDLQ
+1185 AELTKLSDDLR
-1196 GANAGTKY
+1196 GDSAGVKY

-1214 RIIPARTSRTMS
+1214 RIIPARTSRTMA

-1258 FRTVQQLSDVA
+1258 FRSVQQLSDVA
-1269 DTIVDVHEFFDK
+1269 DTVVDVYDFFDK

-1292 QTALIDTGN
+1292 QTALINTGN
-1301 DTMVFQA
+1301 ETLVFQA

-1318 ISPRQISENADTMA
+1318 ISPRQISENADTIA

-1342 TMNTRTQPISLD
+1342 TMSTRTQPVSLD

-1363 GEGFKGDFVDDVFDI
+1363 DKGFKGDFIDDAFDT

-1402 KVTGAHDAL
+1402 NVAKAHDAL

-1417 EAVLRAMSPEDAAAF
+1417 EAVLRAMSPEDAEAF

-1514 VDLYKRIFYSAQSE
+1514 VDLYKSIFYSAQSE

-1563 ILDRLRNIQYEQS
+1563 ILDRLRNIQYEQT
-1576 LRTESGAIDSEQIHP
+1576 LRTKSGVIDPEQIHP

-1605 QDDLFNNSVD
+1605 QNDLFNNSID

-1635 ILQAYCAKMGEALEG
+1635 VLQAYCAKMGETLEG

-1657 QPGLLQQN
+1657 QPGLLQQS
-1665 VKQSIK
+1665 VKESIK
-1671 SLEEYLGD
+1671 SLEEYVGD
-1679 YDSGLLQ
+1679 YS
-1686 RSVNEALSNFE
+1686 
-1697 EHADDLGLSTKLFSE
+1697 LGTKLSPK
-1712 DIQEKTEGFTA
+1712 DTQEKAEGLVA
-1723 YIDFFKRLD
+1723 YLDFFKRLD
-1732 EALTGAKTKDA
+1732 DALTGAKNKDA

-1748 NAMFDMRRGKYK
+1748 NAMLDMRRGKYK

-1802 ELDPSYVKGTEVP
+1802 ELDPNYEKGSEVP

-1839 NSGESSGYGIKW
+1839 GSGETSGYGIKW
-1851 VYRERIAK
+1851 VYREKIAK
-1859 DFLADTPKTPQFWET
+1859 DFLADTPKTPKFWET

-1912 TLKLMQQVGPSGAW
+1912 TLKLMQQVGPSGTW
-1926 WRQLDFDAMPNDAL
+1926 WRWLDFDAMPNDAL

-1954 RAWLRELPEPNVL
+1954 RAWLKELPETNVS
-1967 GIDPIKLGL
+1967 GVDPIKLGL
-1976 DGLKDPTASFKLAMK
+1976 DGLKDPTAAFKLAMK

-2014 RLTQLKE
+2014 RLTKLKE

-2091 GLEVGPNGKL
+2091 SLEVGPDGKL

-2112 LLFESPFMRVSMAIE
+2112 LLFESPFMRVSMSIE
-2127 GNPFNIGTKTA
+2127 SNPFKIDTKTA

-2201 TLGNDTHI
+2201 TLGSDTHI

-2217 YEHDVDV
+2217 YEDDVDV

-2242 AGAGVNTQG
+2242 AGTGVNTQG
-2251 MFYKPF
+2251 MFYRPF

-2330 AVRRTTDTLLYK
+2330 AVRRTTDTLLYR

-2361 EIIRRYG
+2361 EVIRRYG

-2440 AAQRWFTKIPRMV
+2440 AAQRWFTKIPRMIV
-2453 TYMYKLGYLG
+2453 YMYKLGYLG
-2463 TNMGTTFRNA
+2463 TNMGTVFRNA

-2478 KVMVDSG
+2478 KVMVNSG
-2485 RPIETMKYMYQAVG
+2485 RPIETMKYMHQATW

-2510 MFKSDTGMTL
+2510 MFKSDTEIAL
-2520 SDTSFNKWFRSADG
+2520 SYTGFKKWFNSPDG
-2534 KAFVSKNRYIKDID
+2534 KAFVAKNHYIKDVD
-2548 TFRKV
+2548 TFLKI

-2561 SSGEATSLIKYK
+2561 SAGEATSLIKYK
-2573 RSKSM
+2573 RSKSIQ
-2578 YQNRNFVKFVSEKMM
+2578 QNRNFVKFISEKMM
-2593 AGMAYTEKISRLG
+2593 AGMAYTEKINRLG

-2621 FKAISDVQFDY
+2621 FKSISDVQFDY

-2664 KNPALVRILDDMI
+2664 KNPALVRILDDII

-2693 ERSMLYQ
+2693 ERSMLYH

-2715 INPSY
+2715 VNPSY

-2751 TYLNNSNTLGNLIA
+2751 TYLSNSNTLGNLIA

-2774 IDEYTIEEKITK
+2774 IDEYTIEEKVTK

-2853 EIMQE
+2853 EIMLE

-2950 DTIVTKEEAEG
+2950 DTIVTKEQAEG

-2968 LDAVAAENH
+2968 LDAIAAENH
-2977 FKNVMKNWVSDPTT
+2977 FKNVMKNWVSDPTI

-3055 RSFYRIDSNSYIP
+3055 RSFYRVDSNSYIP

-3092 SRANTYNKYR
+3092 SRASTYNKYK
-3102 YNRGFRKNLRGSSD
+3102 YNRGFRKYLRGSSD

-3129 L
+3129 F

>member
-1 MALNPSLGNAGIG
+1 MA
-14 FGSGHL
+14 L
-20 NPGLGNPGVSTRP
+20 NPGLGNIGAGAGRNPLNPGLGNIGVSTRP
-33 TLNPSLG
+33 TLNPSIG
-40 NPGVPGFADNLNFY
+40 NKGVPGFADNLNFY
-54 TGKTYNSAALMK
+54 TGEAYNSAALMK
-66 FDNAL
+66 VNNAL
-71 SDNRLLGLDL
+71 SDNRLLGLNL
-81 PDKIVTPVRRWTQRL
+81 PDKIVTPVRKWTQRL
-96 DDKSTLYSDTYNQD
+96 DDKSTLYSDMYAPD

-125 LENNGSFLK
+125 LENNGSFFK
-134 TALRGGVDL
+134 TAFRGGVDL
-143 MDQLLMKPLVHGD
+143 MDQLLWKPLVHGD

-161 MNNLTNLGETVDV
+161 LNNLTNLGETVDV
-174 LANAVKAVVDPK
+174 LANGVKAVVSPNI
-186 LTTASSEYGL
+186 TTASSEYGL
-196 TNENSTWQ
+196 TKENSTWV
-204 DRLKL
+204 DRFKL
-209 AFGYGVQGR
+209 AYGYGVQGR
-218 YQFDYDIDP
+218 YQFDYDLDP
-227 NSTGKDLIPNMLLE
+227 NSVGKDLIPNILLE
-241 VVSDPMNWL
+241 VVSDPINWL
-250 TLGSKAVVDLSLNAD
+250 TLGSKAVMDLSIDA
-265 TGIAKGVTKLG
+265 GIGAAKSVTKIG
-276 TDLATSAGL
+276 SELATSAGL
-285 KNSDEFITFFNKFKK
+285 KNADEFVTFFNKFKK
-300 PIVNAYAHNDAN
+300 PIINAYMHNDGNA
-312 TFRNILS
+312 FRNILS

-360 NIAIIDS
+360 NIAVIDS
-367 LEHFKPMYKA
+367 LEQFKPLYNAM
-377 IDVFD
+377 DVFD
-382 KIDTTIVRTAATPFL
+382 KIDTTIVRTASMPFL
-397 YPMGKGVKRV
+397 YPMGKGVKRI
-407 FKSAAK
+407 FKASAK

-420 SAAATKDPLTRG
+420 TAAATKDPLTRG

-459 QEIPDDL
+459 KEIPEDL
-466 YSVFEEMAISNTR
+466 YSVFEEMAVSNTR
-479 QALGAY
+479 QALNAY

-493 NTDLTLEKDIT
+493 NSDLVLEGDISS
-504 ALYARISEA
+504 LYSRMSEA

-526 SLSKFF
+526 TLRKFF
-532 KDVLEETPTLKG
+532 MDVLEETPTLKG

-550 DLLGVVDDIAKLYSK
+550 DLLKVVDDIAELYSK

-570 AAYKATSKSAK
+570 SAYKATYKSAE
-581 DIISFFSNGSNTII
+581 DIIDFFSNSDNTITRMV
-595 KNVDGKEVTYRSIKM
+595 NDKEVTYRSIKI
-610 LDPLRSSTEV
+610 LDPLRRGSEA
-620 LQQDNLYKY
+620 LQPGKLYRSV
-629 INADVPVYVTV
+629 NTDVPVYTAV
-640 KNNTPAF
+640 KSNTGAF
-647 LNSHGYVSADVS
+647 LNNGEYVLVDPAD
-659 EYFTEV
+659 YFKEV
-665 NGFLNGTIR
+665 NSFLNGTI
-674 KLIDNAET
+674 KHLISNAET
-682 LAAAKGVKISNEAI
+682 LAAAKGVQLNNGAI
-696 DYLKQVRELLGAGG
+696 DYLKQVKELLGAGG
-710 DKIKILRNLDI
+710 DKVKILRSLDI

-736 ALSDEHTMYVTSFK
+736 ALSNEHSAYTASFK
-750 EMNDRFAALGKGM
+750 DMNARLAALGKGM
-763 QEYQT
+763 QAYHT
-768 FIGRV
+768 YIGRI
-773 IDKYQVSLSVSLEDT
+773 IDKYQVNLSVSLEDT
-788 LAQRGKVLEDT
+788 LVQRGKVLEDT
-799 IQKILVSDRY
+799 IQKIVDSNKY
-809 IDSVNWS
+809 IDSVNES
-816 LRQKLKLIKN
+816 LKQKLALIKN
-826 PDGTY
+826 LDGTY

-859 NTLFI
+859 NVLFL
-864 EDAREGVE
+864 EDAREGIDV
-872 ISGKTLKSTEYS
+872 SGRALKSSEYS
-884 DGEIMSRLIYDD
+884 DSTIMSRLLYND
-896 EEHILDAVDDAFLRQ
+896 EEHILDDVDEAFLRQ
-911 SYDLPEIEEIIRGY
+911 SYDLPEFEEVVKGI

-932 SKEDWTK
+932 SKKEWTD
-939 YQTELKDYEKALK
+939 YRAELKKYEDALK
-952 KYKEDIDIW
+952 KYEEDLKVW
-961 RTNEAA
+961 RDNEAT
-967 EKARIEALKE
+967 ERARIEALKE

-983 VLTFREKRYKELI
+983 VMTLRKKRYLELVKERGFELE
-996 DKYYNGD
+996 
-1003 YLSPEAR
+1003 SPEAK
-1010 EFGEKFFANQAEVD
+1010 ELDEEFFANQAKLDLQIKSDLVKLIDSNTTTLER
-1024 AKVQSALNQNAI
+1024 
-1036 FNSYETGTPGFEDEV
+1036 
-1051 VRIREFYKNGGYKGY
+1051 VRFLEMLRKGY
-1066 KWYPDEP
+1066 SEKFGWYPNEP
-1073 IKNKDIENLL
+1073 LKNKDIETLL
-1083 TPKKFEVPVKPTEP
+1083 TPKKLEVPVEPIEP
-1097 KKPTKMLYPDEM
+1097 KKPAGMVYPSTM
-1109 SHSDFYAR
+1109 SNKEFYER
-1117 AKSDPKFTEDKY
+1117 ANTIPGFREDKH
-1129 ILDYGST
+1129 ILDYGSSAVT
-1136 SERILVSRDNSETL
+1136 VTRAIDNSKAL
-1150 KALNERAS
+1150 RALNERAS
-1158 ALPLPDVSD
+1158 TLPLPDVSD
-1167 LISSALTKGSG
+1167 LVSSALTKGSG

-1185 AELTKLSDDLQ
+1185 SELTKLSDDLR
-1196 GANAGTKY
+1196 GTSAGTKY
-1204 FTTDPGIDIA
+1204 FTSDPGLDIA

-1231 GFMEIAKEIA
+1231 GFMEIAREIV

-1258 FRTVQQLSDVA
+1258 FRSVQQLSDVA
-1269 DTIVDVHEFFDK
+1269 DTVVDIYDFFDK

-1292 QTALIDTGN
+1292 QTALINTGN
-1301 DTMVFQA
+1301 ETMVFQA

-1342 TMNTRTQPISLD
+1342 AMSTRTQPVSLD
-1354 HFRNILIGV
+1354 HFRNLL
-1363 GEGFKGDFVDDVFDI
+1363 VDDSSFDI
-1378 TTLSVRDQKARAALI
+1378 TSLSVRDQKAYAALM
-1393 KVFEEHPEL
+1393 KVFDEHPEL
-1402 KVTGAHDAL
+1402 IPGDKAHDAL

-1417 EAVLRAMSPEDAAAF
+1417 EAVLRAMSPEDAASF
-1432 DNLAKGSAVR
+1432 DDLAKGSAVR

-1467 VDESLNLRVKYMPEE
+1467 IDESLNLKVKYMPEE

-1496 KSDGK
+1496 KSDGR
-1501 SSAEIATMSEEEL
+1501 SSAEIAVMSEEDL
-1514 VDLYKRIFYSAQSE
+1514 VNLYKRIFYSAQSE
-1528 AERYTETQL
+1528 AERYTEIQL
-1537 LMDAL
+1537 LTDAL
-1542 TYLEGSSKIIGAN
+1542 AYLEGSSKIIGAN

-1563 ILDRLRNIQYEQS
+1563 ILDRLRELQYEQT
-1576 LRTESGAIDSEQIHP
+1576 LRTKAGDINPEQLSP
-1591 LIQKFRDGFTVEKF
+1591 LLQKFREGFTVEKF
-1605 QDDLFNNSVD
+1605 QDDLFNKSID

-1621 KKEGMVVLSAKQIE
+1621 KKEGMVVLSAQQIKV
-1635 ILQAYCAKMGEALEG
+1635 LQAYCAKMGETLEG

-1657 QPGLLQQN
+1657 QPGLLQQS
-1665 VKQSIK
+1665 VKDAIK
-1671 SLEEYLGD
+1671 SLENYVGD
-1679 YDSGLLQ
+1679 YSLGTT
-1686 RSVNEALSNFE
+1686 LS
-1697 EHADDLGLSTKLFSE
+1697 AKDV
-1712 DIQEKTEGFTA
+1712 QEKAEGLVA
-1723 YIDFFKRLD
+1723 YLDFFKRLD
-1732 EALTGAKTKDA
+1732 DTLTGAKNKDA

-1748 NAMFDMRRGKYK
+1748 NAMLDMRRGKYK
-1760 YDNGIYIRD
+1760 YDNSIYIRD

-1778 DKLRYAKYGSESQ
+1778 DKIRYAKYGSESQ

-1802 ELDPSYVKGTEVP
+1802 ELDPSYVKGSEVP
-1815 ESFKAAWLKEHNGVL
+1815 ESFKVAWLKEHNGVL
-1830 PTSLYNVIR
+1830 PISLYNVIR
-1839 NSGESSGYGIKW
+1839 GSGETSGYGIKW
-1851 VYRERIAK
+1851 VYREKIAK
-1859 DFLADTPKTPQFWET
+1859 DFLASTPKTPEFWEA
-1874 AYKGAKRAHDMLD
+1874 AYKGAKRAHDILD
-1887 EGRLGNLRHVI
+1887 EGRLGNLRHII
-1898 GDGLL
+1898 GEDLL
-1903 FENSEDLLN
+1903 FRNSEDLLN
-1912 TLKLMQQVGPSGAW
+1912 TLKYMQQVGPSGTW
-1926 WRQLDFDAMPNDAL
+1926 WKQLDFDAMPNDAL

-1954 RAWLRELPEPNVL
+1954 RHWLKNLTPLEQSTLA
-1967 GIDPIKLGL
+1967 IDPIKLGL
-1976 DGLKDPTASFKLAMK
+1976 DSVKDPAASFKLAMK
-1991 NLGDKTIPES
+1991 NLGDQEIPES
-2001 VLKHFTPEQTIIY
+2001 VLKHFTVEQTIIY
-2014 RLTQLKE
+2014 RLTKLKE

-2047 QAVAELEKGIAWLKK
+2047 QAVAELEKGIAWLKR

-2067 HILRTVERSE
+2067 HILREVERAE
-2077 QAVRKMIADDFLAK
+2077 QAVRKTIADDFLAK
-2091 GLEVGPNGKL
+2091 SLEVDSNGKL
-2101 TEAAKEYLISH
+2101 TESAKEYLVSH
-2112 LLFESPFMRVSMAIE
+2112 LLFESPFMRVSLSVE
-2127 GNPFNIGTKTA
+2127 GNPFKVKTNTEF
-2138 LPKSAFLKHAEEL
+2138 PKATFLKHAEEL
-2151 NEIGI
+2151 NEIGV
-2156 GIAKDSVAK
+2156 GIVKDTVSK

-2201 TLGNDTHI
+2201 TLGEDTHLTS
-2209 AKLPRPAL
+2209 LPRPAW
-2217 YEHDVDV
+2217 YESDVDV
-2224 QEFFDILDRA
+2224 QEFFNILDRA

-2242 AGAGVNTQG
+2242 AGTGVSIQG

-2257 TQGSYRWFLDH
+2257 TQGSYKWFLDH

-2282 LLYSS
+2282 LLYDS

-2304 ALDDVPEPTF
+2304 ALDDIPESTV
-2314 LSNPNII
+2314 LNNPNII

-2330 AVRRTTDTLLYK
+2330 AVRRTTDTLLYR

-2352 HFDENGVFG
+2352 HFDSDGIFG
-2361 EIIRRYG
+2361 EVIKRYG

-2453 TYMYKLGYLG
+2453 TYLYKLGYLG
-2463 TNMGTTFRNA
+2463 TNMGTVFRNA

-2485 RPIETMKYMYQAVG
+2485 RPIETMKYMHQATW

-2510 MFKSDTGMTL
+2510 MFKSDTEIAL
-2520 SDTSFNKWFRSADG
+2520 SYTGFKKWFNSPDG
-2534 KAFVSKNRYIKDID
+2534 KAFVAKNHYIKDVD
-2548 TFRKV
+2548 TFLKI

-2561 SSGEATSLIKYK
+2561 SAGEATSLIKY
-2573 RSKSM
+2573 RRTKSIH
-2578 YQNRNFVKFVSEKMM
+2578 QNRNFVKFVSEKMM
-2593 AGMAYTEKISRLG
+2593 AGMAYTEKINRLG

-2621 FKAISDVQFDY
+2621 FKSISDVQFDY

-2651 SKMNFEFWMSAIE
+2651 SKMNFEFWMAAIE
-2664 KNPALVRILDDMI
+2664 KNPALVRILDDML
-2677 GAQQN
+2677 GSQQN

-2693 ERSMLYQ
+2693 ERSMLYH

-2715 INPSY
+2715 VNPSY

-2774 IDEYTIEEKITK
+2774 IDEYTIEEKVTK

-2853 EIMQE
+2853 EIMLE

-2910 DTKYL
+2910 DTNYL

-2934 LIEGKKTIIP
+2934 LIEGKDTIIP

-2950 DTIVTKEEAEG
+2950 DTLVTKEQAEG

-2968 LDAVAAENH
+2968 LDAIAAENH
-2977 FKNVMKNWVSDPTT
+2977 FKTVMKNWVSDPTT
-2991 YPLIGSIY
+2991 YPLIGSLY

-3022 MQIVGKWFPG
+3022 MRMVGKWFPG

-3044 YESSEA
+3044 YETSEA

-3055 RSFYRIDSNSYIP
+3055 RSFYRVDSNSYIP
-3068 RPSFTKSDESKI
+3068 QTSLTKSDEAKI
-3080 TRYSKPSGSRNY
+3080 TRYSKPRGSRNY
-3092 SRANTYNKYR
+3092 SRASTYNKYK
-3102 YNRGFRKNLRGSSD
+3102 YNRGFRKYLRGSSD

-3129 L
+3129 F

>member
-1 MALNPSLGNAGIG
+1 MA
-14 FGSGHL
+14 L
-20 NPGLGNPGVSTRP
+20 NPGLGNIGAGAGRNPLNPGLGNIGGNKRP
-33 TLNPSLG
+33 TINPSIG
-40 NPGVPGFADNLNFY
+40 NQGVPGFADNVNFY
-54 TGKTYNSAALMK
+54 TGEAYNSAALMK
-66 FDNAL
+66 VNNAL
-71 SDNRLLGLDL
+71 SDNRLLGLNL
-81 PDKIVTPVRRWTQRL
+81 PDKIVMPVRKWTQRL
-96 DDKSTLYSDTYNQD
+96 DDKSTLYSDMYSPD

-125 LENNGSFLK
+125 LENNGSFFK
-134 TALRGGVDL
+134 TAFRGGVDL
-143 MDQLLMKPLVHGD
+143 MDQLLWKPLVHGD
-156 IWAFA
+156 VWAFA
-161 MNNLTNLGETVDV
+161 LNNLTNLGETVDV
-174 LANAVKAVVDPK
+174 LANGVKAVVSPN

-196 TNENSTWQ
+196 TKENSTWV

-209 AFGYGVQGR
+209 AYGYGVQGR

-227 NSTGKDLIPNMLLE
+227 NSVGKDLIPNILLE
-241 VVSDPMNWL
+241 VVSDPINWL
-250 TLGSKAVVDLSLNAD
+250 TLGSKAVMDLSIDAGLGA
-265 TGIAKGVTKLG
+265 AKGVTKIG
-276 TDLATSAGL
+276 SDLATSAGL
-285 KNSDEFITFFNKFKK
+285 KNADEFVTFFNRFKK
-300 PIVNAYAHNDAN
+300 PIINAYIHNDGNA
-312 TFRNILS
+312 FRNILS

-360 NIAIIDS
+360 NIAVIDS
-367 LEHFKPMYKA
+367 LERFKPMYNA
-377 IDVFD
+377 MDVFD
-382 KIDTTIVRTAATPFL
+382 KIDTTIVRTASMPFL
-397 YPMGKGVKRV
+397 YPMGKGVKRI
-407 FKSAAK
+407 FKASAK

-420 SAAATKDPLTRG
+420 TAAATKDPLKRG

-504 ALYARISEA
+504 TLYARISEA

-532 KDVLEETPTLKG
+532 KDVLEETPTLEG

-550 DLLGVVDDIAKLYSK
+550 DLLKVIDDIAGIYSK
-565 HVAVE
+565 YVAVE
-570 AAYKATSKSAK
+570 AAYKTTSKSAK
-581 DIISFFSNGSNTII
+581 SITEFFSNSNNTLTKIV
-595 KNVDGKEVTYRSIKM
+595 NGKEITYRSIKM
-610 LDPLRSSTEV
+610 LDPLRRGSEV
-620 LQQDNLYKY
+620 LQLGNLYRY
-629 INADVPVYVTV
+629 INTDVPVYTAAKSNTEAFL
-640 KNNTPAF
+640 KNNEYVPVALSDYLKEVNSF
-647 LNSHGYVSADVS
+647 LNS
-659 EYFTEV
+659 
-665 NGFLNGTIR
+665 TI
-674 KLIDNAET
+674 KHLINNAET
-682 LAAAKGVKISNEAI
+682 LATAKGIKLNNEAI
-696 DYLKQVRELLGAGG
+696 DYLKQIKELLGAGG
-710 DKIKILRNLDI
+710 DKVKILYSLDI
-721 DKLEQAMFDASDFYK
+721 NKLEQAMFDASDFYK
-736 ALSDEHTMYVTSFK
+736 ALSDEHVIYIASFK
-750 EMNDRFAALGKGM
+750 DMKDRLAALGKGS
-763 QEYQT
+763 QAYHT
-768 FIGRV
+768 YIGRI
-773 IDKYQVSLSVSLEDT
+773 IDKYQVNLSVSLEDT
-788 LAQRGKVLEDT
+788 LVQRGKVLEDT
-799 IQKILVSDRY
+799 IQKIIDSNKY
-809 IDSVNWS
+809 IDSVNES
-816 LRQKLKLIKN
+816 LKQKLTLIKN

-842 LATALD
+842 LAMALD

-853 IKQWQS
+853 IKEWQS
-859 NTLFI
+859 NVLFL
-864 EDAREGVE
+864 EDTREGVE
-872 ISGKTLKSTEYS
+872 ISGRSLKSSEYS
-884 DGEIMSRLIYDD
+884 DSTIMSRLLYNDD
-896 EEHILDAVDDAFLRQ
+896 EHILDSVDDAFLRQ
-911 SYDLPEIEEIIRGY
+911 SYDLPEFEEVVKGI

-932 SKEDWTK
+932 SKKEWT
-939 YQTELKDYEKALK
+939 DYIAELK
-952 KYKEDIDIW
+952 KYEDASKKYEEDLKVW
-961 RTNEAA
+961 RAN
-967 EKARIEALKE
+967 EKAERDRITALREK
-977 ELSKEP
+977 LSKEP
-983 VLTFREKRYKELI
+983 VMTLRKKRYLELI
-996 DKYYNGD
+996 KERGFE
-1003 YLSPEAR
+1003 LESPEAK
-1010 EFGEKFFANQAEVD
+1010 ELGEEFFAKQAKLDLQMKSDLVKLIDSNTTTLER
-1024 AKVQSALNQNAI
+1024 
-1036 FNSYETGTPGFEDEV
+1036 
-1051 VRIREFYKNGGYKGY
+1051 VRFLEMLRKGY
-1066 KWYPDEP
+1066 SEKYGWYPNEP
-1073 IKNKDIENLL
+1073 LKNKDIEGLL
-1083 TPKKFEVPVKPTEP
+1083 TPRKLEVPVKPIEP
-1097 KKPTKMLYPDEM
+1097 KKPAGMVYPSTM
-1109 SHSDFYAR
+1109 SNKEFYERAR
-1117 AKSDPKFTEDKY
+1117 ATPGFREDKH
-1129 ILDYGST
+1129 ILDYGSSAVT
-1136 SERILVSRDNSETL
+1136 VTRALDNSEAL
-1150 KALNERAS
+1150 RALNERAS
-1158 ALPLPDVSD
+1158 TLPLPDVSD
-1167 LISSALTKGSG
+1167 LVSSALTKGSG

-1185 AELTKLSDDLQ
+1185 SELTKLSDDLR
-1196 GANAGTKY
+1196 GTSVGTKY
-1204 FTTDPGIDIA
+1204 FTSDPGLDIA

-1231 GFMEIAKEIA
+1231 GFMEIAREIV

-1258 FRTVQQLSDVA
+1258 FRSVQQLSDVA
-1269 DTIVDVHEFFDK
+1269 DTIVDVYDFFDK

-1292 QTALIDTGN
+1292 QTALINTGN
-1301 DTMVFQA
+1301 ETLVFQA

-1318 ISPRQISENADTMA
+1318 ISPRQISENADTIA

-1342 TMNTRTQPISLD
+1342 AMSTRTQPVSLD
-1354 HFRNILIGV
+1354 HFRNLL
-1363 GEGFKGDFVDDVFDI
+1363 VDDSTFDI
-1378 TTLSVRDQKARAALI
+1378 TSLSVRDQKAHAALM
-1393 KVFEEHPEL
+1393 KVFNEHPEL
-1402 KVTGAHDAL
+1402 VPGDKAHDAL

-1417 EAVLRAMSPEDAAAF
+1417 EAVLRAMSPEDAVAF

-1501 SSAEIATMSEEEL
+1501 SSAEIAMMSEEEL

-1528 AERYTETQL
+1528 AERYTEIQL
-1537 LMDAL
+1537 LTDAL
-1542 TYLEGSSKIIGAN
+1542 AYLEGSSKIIGAN

-1563 ILDRLRNIQYEQS
+1563 ILDRLRELQYEQT
-1576 LRTESGAIDSEQIHP
+1576 LRTESGAINPEQLSP
-1591 LIQKFRDGFTVEKF
+1591 LLQKFREGFTVEKF
-1605 QDDLFNNSVD
+1605 QDDLFNKSID

-1621 KKEGMVVLSAKQIE
+1621 KKEGMVVLSAQQIKV
-1635 ILQAYCAKMGEALEG
+1635 LQEYCAKMGETLEG

-1657 QPGLLQQN
+1657 QPGLLQQS
-1665 VKQSIK
+1665 VKDAIK
-1671 SLEEYLGD
+1671 SLEEYVGD
-1679 YDSGLLQ
+1679 YSLGTT
-1686 RSVNEALSNFE
+1686 LS
-1697 EHADDLGLSTKLFSE
+1697 AKDT
-1712 DIQEKTEGFTA
+1712 QEKAEGLVA
-1723 YIDFFKRLD
+1723 YLDFFKRLD
-1732 EALTGAKTKDA
+1732 DTLTGAKNKDA

-1748 NAMFDMRRGKYK
+1748 NAMLDMRRGKYK

-1778 DKLRYAKYGSESQ
+1778 DKIRYAKYGSESQ

-1802 ELDPSYVKGTEVP
+1802 ELDPNYVKGSEVP
-1815 ESFKAAWLKEHNGVL
+1815 EFFKAAWLKEHNGVL

-1839 NSGESSGYGIKW
+1839 GSGETSGYGIKW
-1851 VYRERIAK
+1851 VYREKIAK
-1859 DFLADTPKTPQFWET
+1859 DFLADTPKTPKFWEA

-1912 TLKLMQQVGPSGAW
+1912 TLKLMQQVGPSGTW

-1954 RAWLRELPEPNVL
+1954 RAWLRELPETNVL
-1967 GIDPIKLGL
+1967 GVDPIKFGL
-1976 DGLKDPTASFKLAMK
+1976 DGLKDPTAAFKLAMK

-2014 RLTQLKE
+2014 RLTKLKE

-2062 RPDRV
+2062 RPDRA

-2091 GLEVGPNGKL
+2091 SLEVDSNGKL

-2112 LLFESPFMRVSMAIE
+2112 LLFESPFMRVSMSIE
-2127 GNPFNIGTKTA
+2127 SNPFKIDTRTA
-2138 LPKSAFLKHAEEL
+2138 LPKSEFLKHAEEL

-2217 YEHDVDV
+2217 YEHDADV

-2242 AGAGVNTQG
+2242 AGTGVNTQG

-2257 TQGSYRWFLDH
+2257 TQGSYKWFLDH

-2330 AVRRTTDTLLYK
+2330 AVRRTTDTLLYR

-2352 HFDENGVFG
+2352 HFDESGVFG
-2361 EIIRRYG
+2361 EVIRRYG

-2432 FNVINNAS
+2432 FNVINNAA

-2453 TYMYKLGYLG
+2453 TYLYKLGYLG
-2463 TNMGTTFRNA
+2463 TNMGTVFRNA

-2478 KVMVDSG
+2478 KVMVNSG
-2485 RPIETMKYMYQAVG
+2485 RPIETMKYMHQATW

-2510 MFKSDTGMTL
+2510 MFKSDTEITL
-2520 SDTSFNKWFRSADG
+2520 SYTGFKKWFNSPDG
-2534 KAFVSKNRYIKDID
+2534 KAFVAKNHYIKDVD
-2548 TFRKV
+2548 TFLKI

-2561 SSGEATSLIKYK
+2561 SAGEATSLIKYR
-2573 RSKSM
+2573 RSKSIH
-2578 YQNRNFVKFVSEKMM
+2578 QNRNFVKFVSEKMM
-2593 AGMAYTEKISRLG
+2593 AGMAYTEKINRLG

-2621 FKAISDVQFDY
+2621 FKSISDVQFDY

-2651 SKMNFEFWMSAIE
+2651 SKMNFEFWMAAIE
-2664 KNPALVRILDDMI
+2664 KNPALVRILDDML
-2677 GAQQN
+2677 GSQQN

-2693 ERSMLYQ
+2693 ERSMLYH

-2715 INPSY
+2715 VNPSY

-2774 IDEYTIEEKITK
+2774 IDEYTIEEKVTK

-2853 EIMQE
+2853 EIMLE

-2910 DTKYL
+2910 DTNYL

-2934 LIEGKKTIIP
+2934 LIEGKDTIIP
-2944 ESDLVL
+2944 KSDLVL
-2950 DTIVTKEEAEG
+2950 DTLVTKEQAEG

-2968 LDAVAAENH
+2968 LDAIAAENH
-2977 FKNVMKNWVSDPTT
+2977 FKTVMKNWVSDPTT
-2991 YPLIGSIY
+2991 YPLIGSLY

-3022 MQIVGKWFPG
+3022 MRLVGKWFPG

-3044 YESSEA
+3044 YETSEA

-3055 RSFYRIDSNSYIP
+3055 RSFYRVDSNSYIP
-3068 RPSFTKSDESKI
+3068 QASLTKPDEAKI
-3080 TRYSKPSGSRNY
+3080 TRYSKPRGSRNY
-3092 SRANTYNKYR
+3092 SRASTYNKYK
-3102 YNRGFRKNLRGSSD
+3102 YNRGFRKYLRGSSD

-3129 L
+3129 F

>member
-1 MALNPSLGNAGIG
+1 MA
-14 FGSGHL
+14 L
-20 NPGLGNPGVSTRP
+20 NPGLGNIGAGASRNPLNPGLGNIGGNKRP
-33 TLNPSLG
+33 TINPSIG
-40 NPGVPGFADNLNFY
+40 NQSVPGFADNVNFY
-54 TGKTYNSAALMK
+54 TGEAYNSAALMK
-66 FDNAL
+66 VNNAL
-71 SDNRLLGLDL
+71 SDNHLLGLNL
-81 PDKIVTPVRRWTQRL
+81 PDKIVTPVRKWTQRL
-96 DDKSTLYSDTYNQD
+96 DDKSTLYSDMYSPD

-125 LENNGSFLK
+125 LENNGSFFK
-134 TALRGGVDL
+134 TAFRGGVDL
-143 MDQLLMKPLVHGD
+143 MDQLLWKPLVHGD
-156 IWAFA
+156 VWAFA
-161 MNNLTNLGETVDV
+161 LNNLTSLGETVDV
-174 LANAVKAVVDPK
+174 LANGVKAVVSPNI
-186 LTTASSEYGL
+186 TTASSEHGL
-196 TNENSTWQ
+196 TKENSTWI

-209 AFGYGVQGR
+209 AYGYGVQGR
-218 YQFDYDIDP
+218 YQFDYDLDP
-227 NSTGKDLIPNMLLE
+227 NSVGKDLIPNILLE
-241 VVSDPMNWL
+241 VVSDPINWL
-250 TLGSKAVVDLSLNAD
+250 TLGSKAVMDMSIDA
-265 TGIAKGVTKLG
+265 GIGAAKGVTKIG
-276 TDLATSAGL
+276 SDLATSAGL
-285 KNSDEFITFFNKFKK
+285 KNADEFVTFFNRFKK
-300 PIVNAYAHNDAN
+300 PIINAYMHNDGNA
-312 TFRNILS
+312 FRNILS

-360 NIAIIDS
+360 NIAVIDS
-367 LEHFKPMYKA
+367 LERFKPMYNA
-377 IDVFD
+377 MDVFD
-382 KIDTTIVRTAATPFL
+382 KIDTTIVRTASMPFL
-397 YPMGKGVKRV
+397 YPMGKGIKRI
-407 FKSAAK
+407 FKASAK
-413 YIQSSLV
+413 YIQYSLV
-420 SAAATKDPLTRG
+420 TAAATKDPLKRG

-452 TELKMAG
+452 TELKMTG

-466 YSVFEEMAISNTR
+466 YSVFEEMAVSNTR
-479 QALGAY
+479 QAMNAY
-485 EATLGILR
+485 EATLGVLR
-493 NTDLTLEKDIT
+493 NTDLTLESDIS

-526 SLSKFF
+526 TLREFF
-532 KDVLEETPTLKG
+532 MGVLKETPTLEG

-550 DLLGVVDDIAKLYSK
+550 DLLKVIDDIAGIYSK
-565 HVAVE
+565 YVAVE
-570 AAYKATSKSAK
+570 AAYKTTSKSAK
-581 DIISFFSNGSNTII
+581 SITEFFSNSNNTLTRI
-595 KNVDGKEVTYRSIKM
+595 VDGKEITYRSIKM
-610 LDPLRSSTEV
+610 LDPLRRGSEV
-620 LQQDNLYKY
+620 LQLGNLYRY
-629 INADVPVYVTV
+629 INADVPVYTV
-640 KNNTPAF
+640 AKSNTEAFLKNNE
-647 LNSHGYVSADVS
+647 YVPVALSD
-659 EYFTEV
+659 YLKEV
-665 NGFLNGTIR
+665 NSFLNGTI
-674 KLIDNAET
+674 KHLINNAET
-682 LAAAKGVKISNEAI
+682 LATAKGIKLNNGAI
-696 DYLKQVRELLGAGG
+696 DYLKQVKELLGAGG
-710 DKIKILRNLDI
+710 DKVKILYSLDI
-721 DKLEQAMFDASDFYK
+721 NKLEQAMFDASDFYK
-736 ALSDEHTMYVTSFK
+736 ALSDEHVIYIASFK
-750 EMNDRFAALGKGM
+750 DMKDRLAALGKGS
-763 QEYQT
+763 QAYHT
-768 FIGRV
+768 YIGRI
-773 IDKYQVSLSVSLEDT
+773 IDKYQVNLSVSLEDT

-799 IQKILVSDRY
+799 IQKIVDSNKY
-809 IDSVNWS
+809 IDSVNES
-816 LRQKLKLIKN
+816 LKQKLTLIKN

-842 LATALD
+842 LAIVLD

-853 IKQWQS
+853 IKEWQS
-859 NTLFI
+859 NVLFL

-872 ISGKTLKSTEYS
+872 ISGRALKSSEYS
-884 DGEIMSRLIYDD
+884 DSTIMSRLLYND
-896 EEHILDAVDDAFLRQ
+896 EEHILDDVDEAFLRQ
-911 SYDLPEIEEIIRGY
+911 SYDLPEFEEVVKGI

-932 SKEDWTK
+932 SKKEWTEYRAELKK
-939 YQTELKDYEKALK
+939 YNDALKDYEEELK
-952 KYKEDIDIW
+952 LW
-961 RTNEAA
+961 RDDEAA
-967 EKARIEALKE
+967 ERARIIALRE
-977 ELSKEP
+977 ELSKKP
-983 VLTFREKRYKELI
+983 TWTAREKRYLDTI
-996 DKYYNGD
+996 SKYYDSKFG
-1003 YLSPEAR
+1003 SPEAQK
-1010 EFGEKFFANQAEVD
+1010 FGEEFFTRQIMLDKQMESDLISLIDSNTTTLERARFLEMLR
-1024 AKVQSALNQNAI
+1024 K
-1036 FNSYETGTPGFEDEV
+1036 SYSEKYG
-1051 VRIREFYKNGGYKGY
+1051 
-1066 KWYPDEP
+1066 WYPNEP
-1073 IKNKDIENLL
+1073 IRNKDVEYLL
-1083 TPKKFEVPVKPTEP
+1083 TPRKIEMPVKPIEP
-1097 KKPTKMLYPDEM
+1097 KKPTGMVYPSMM
-1109 SHSDFYAR
+1109 SNKEFYER
-1117 AKSDPKFTEDKY
+1117 VQTIPGFLEDKH
-1129 ILDYGST
+1129 ILDYGSSAVT
-1136 SERILVSRDNSETL
+1136 ATRAIDNSEAL
-1150 KALNERAS
+1150 KVLNEKAS
-1158 ALPLPDVSD
+1158 TLPLPDVSD
-1167 LISSALTKGSG
+1167 LVSSALTKGSG

-1185 AELTKLSDDLQ
+1185 SELTKLSDDLR
-1196 GANAGTKY
+1196 GVGVGTKY
-1204 FTTDPGIDIA
+1204 FTSDPGLDIA

-1231 GFMEIAKEIA
+1231 GFMEIAREIV

-1258 FRTVQQLSDVA
+1258 FRSVQQLSDVA
-1269 DTIVDVHEFFDK
+1269 DTIVDVYDFFDK

-1292 QTALIDTGN
+1292 QTALINTGN
-1301 DTMVFQA
+1301 ETMVFQA

-1342 TMNTRTQPISLD
+1342 TMSTRTQPVSLD
-1354 HFRNILIGV
+1354 HFRNLL
-1363 GEGFKGDFVDDVFDI
+1363 VDDSTFDI
-1378 TTLSVRDQKARAALI
+1378 TSLSARDQKAHAALM
-1393 KVFEEHPEL
+1393 KVFDEHPEL
-1402 KVTGAHDAL
+1402 IPGDKAHDAL

-1432 DNLAKGSAVR
+1432 DDLAKGSAVR

-1482 FTQAPDLEVLRTVA
+1482 FIQAPDLEVLRTVA

-1501 SSAEIATMSEEEL
+1501 SSAEIAMMSEEEL

-1528 AERYTETQL
+1528 AERYTEIQL
-1537 LMDAL
+1537 LTDAL
-1542 TYLEGSSKIIGAN
+1542 AYLEGSSKIIGAN

-1563 ILDRLRNIQYEQS
+1563 ILDRLRELQYEQT
-1576 LRTESGAIDSEQIHP
+1576 LRTESGAINPEQLSP
-1591 LIQKFRDGFTVEKF
+1591 LLQKFREGFTVEKF
-1605 QDDLFNNSVD
+1605 QDDLFNKSID

-1621 KKEGMVVLSAKQIE
+1621 KKEGMVVLSAQQIKV
-1635 ILQAYCAKMGEALEG
+1635 LQEYCAKMGETLEG

-1657 QPGLLQQN
+1657 QPGLLQQS
-1665 VKQSIK
+1665 VKEAIK
-1671 SLEEYLGD
+1671 SLEEYVGD
-1679 YDSGLLQ
+1679 YSLGTT
-1686 RSVNEALSNFE
+1686 LS
-1697 EHADDLGLSTKLFSE
+1697 AKDV
-1712 DIQEKTEGFTA
+1712 QEKAEGLVA
-1723 YIDFFKRLD
+1723 YLDFFKRLD
-1732 EALTGAKTKDA
+1732 DTLTGAKNKDA

-1748 NAMFDMRRGKYK
+1748 NAMLDMRRGKYK
-1760 YDNGIYIRD
+1760 YDNSIYIRD

-1778 DKLRYAKYGSESQ
+1778 DKIRYAKYGSESQ

-1802 ELDPSYVKGTEVP
+1802 ELDPSYVKGSEVP

-1839 NSGESSGYGIKW
+1839 GSGETSGYGIKW
-1851 VYRERIAK
+1851 VYREKIAK
-1859 DFLADTPKTPQFWET
+1859 DFLADTPKTPEFWEA

-1912 TLKLMQQVGPSGAW
+1912 TLKLMQQVGPSGTW

-1954 RAWLRELPEPNVL
+1954 RHWLKNLTPLEQSTLAV
-1967 GIDPIKLGL
+1967 DPIKLGL
-1976 DGLKDPTASFKLAMK
+1976 DSVRDPAASFKLAMK
-1991 NLGDKTIPES
+1991 NLGDQEIPES
-2001 VLKHFTPEQTIIY
+2001 VLKHFTVEQTIIY
-2014 RLTQLKE
+2014 RLTKLKE
-2021 AEDVLDHLAAF
+2021 AEDVLDHLSAF

-2062 RPDRV
+2062 RPDRI
-2067 HILRTVERSE
+2067 HILREVERAE
-2077 QAVRKMIADDFLAK
+2077 QAVRKTIADDFLAK
-2091 GLEVGPNGKL
+2091 SLEVDNNGKL
-2101 TEAAKEYLISH
+2101 TESAKEYLVSH
-2112 LLFESPFMRVSMAIE
+2112 LLFESPFMRVSLSVE
-2127 GNPFNIGTKTA
+2127 GNPFKVKTNTEF
-2138 LPKSAFLKHAEEL
+2138 PKATFLKHAEEL
-2151 NEIGI
+2151 NEIGV
-2156 GIAKDSVAK
+2156 GIAKDTVSK
-2165 EYILYLKGNAKD
+2165 EYILYLKGSAKD

-2201 TLGNDTHI
+2201 TLGEDPHLTS
-2209 AKLPRPAL
+2209 LPRPAW
-2217 YEHDVDV
+2217 YESDADV
-2224 QEFFDILDRA
+2224 QEFFNILDRA

-2242 AGAGVNTQG
+2242 AGTGVNTQG

-2282 LLYSS
+2282 LLYDS

-2304 ALDDVPEPTF
+2304 ALDDIPESTV
-2314 LSNPNII
+2314 LNNPNII

-2330 AVRRTTDTLLYK
+2330 AVRRTTDTLLYR

-2352 HFDENGVFG
+2352 HFDSDGIFG
-2361 EIIRRYG
+2361 EVIKRYG

-2432 FNVINNAS
+2432 FNVINNAA
-2440 AAQRWFTKIPRMV
+2440 AAQRWFTKIPRMIV
-2453 TYMYKLGYLG
+2453 YMYKLGYLG
-2463 TNMGTTFRNA
+2463 TNAGTVFRNA

-2478 KVMVDSG
+2478 KVMVNSG
-2485 RPIETMKYMYQAVG
+2485 RPIEAMKYMHQATW

-2510 MFKSDTGMTL
+2510 MFKSDTEIAL
-2520 SDTSFNKWFRSADG
+2520 SYTGFKKWFNSPDG
-2534 KAFVSKNRYIKDID
+2534 KAFVAKNHYIKDVD
-2548 TFRKV
+2548 TFLKI

-2561 SSGEATSLIKYK
+2561 SAGEATSLIKYK
-2573 RSKSM
+2573 RSKSIH
-2578 YQNRNFVKFVSEKMM
+2578 QNRNFVKFVSEKMM
-2593 AGMAYTEKISRLG
+2593 AGMAYTEKINRLG
-2606 QYLMMENAG
+2606 QYLMMEDAG

-2621 FKAISDVQFDY
+2621 FKSISDVQFDY

-2651 SKMNFEFWMSAIE
+2651 SKMNFEFWMAAIE
-2664 KNPALVRILDDMI
+2664 KNPALVRILDDML
-2677 GAQQN
+2677 GSQQN

-2693 ERSMLYQ
+2693 ERSMLYH

-2715 INPSY
+2715 VNPSY

-2774 IDEYTIEEKITK
+2774 IDEYTIEEKVTK

-2853 EIMQE
+2853 EIMLE

-2910 DTKYL
+2910 DTNYL

-2934 LIEGKKTIIP
+2934 LIEGKDTIIP

-2950 DTIVTKEEAEG
+2950 DTLVTKEQAEG
-2961 LLSYGAT
+2961 LLSYGVT
-2968 LDAVAAENH
+2968 LDAIAAEDH
-2977 FKNVMKNWVSDPTT
+2977 FKTVMKNWVSDPTT
-2991 YPLIGSIY
+2991 YPLIGSLY

-3015 LKNNSEA
+3015 LKNNSEV
-3022 MQIVGKWFPG
+3022 MRLVGKWFPG

-3044 YESSEA
+3044 YETSEA

-3055 RSFYRIDSNSYIP
+3055 RSFYRVDSNSYIP
-3068 RPSFTKSDESKI
+3068 QTSLTKSDEAKI
-3080 TRYSKPSGSRNY
+3080 TRYSKPRGSRNY
-3092 SRANTYNKYR
+3092 SRASTYNRNK
-3102 YNRGFRKNLRGSSD
+3102 YNRGFRKYRRGSSD

-3121 LGIANLHL
+3121 LGIVNLHL
-3129 L
+3129 F